1 MAKKGKKLLALML
14 VAALVLGGGNGE
26 AIQAAEDY
34 GVKNPVNTMAD
45 GTGITTWDC
54 VYFGNYIQK
63 DTNGDGKVTDEDEKQ
78 PVKWRV
84 LSVEEDGTALLLAD
98 KLLDIQPF
106 DENGKNSWESCTL
119 RTWLNSTFLNTAFT
133 EAEQEAIAETE
144 LEMESGTTVTDNIY
158 LLSLEEV
165 SNPEYGFHPSIDYES
180 NTRKAEGTDLSVFNN
195 VWWLRTLYKNG
206 NASWVCSID
215 SQGKKTGS
223 VFARD
228 TSLWIRPAL
237 RLKLSDRAQ
246 WSYAGTTASEE
257 LEVTVENP
265 AAGSPFSYTVQGSEN
280 IDTDRS
286 TVSWQ
291 KKEEGKWVNVAKDET
306 AQLQQVYR
314 ACVTLKAKEES
325 PFSEDDHARFNG
337 EQVRLTKKDDG
348 SRTFVCPVYN
358 YGVKN
363 PVNPEADGSGT
374 STWDCV
380 YFGKYYQNDTNGDG
394 KVDET
399 DEKEPVKWRVLS
411 VDLAG
416 NALLMADKILDYR
429 NFNDNEAGDIDW
441 GQSGMRKWLNST
453 GGSEKDPGFL
463 QTAFTEQERAVI
475 QYREIETYISVT
487 GNNIL
492 KTWDSVFLL
501 SDLDACNVDYG
512 FPANMEDASK
522 NKVAESTA
530 YAAGKEKT
538 VENQWWLRIFSP
550 MSWEGMAIRSFIKP
564 DGSFNGTMVQSDTF
578 YGVRPALYINLA
590 DFTQWTY
597 AGTVDAD
604 GNTKEP
610 VRLSV
615 DSPVHGRGFYA
626 ETMGFHEADWAVAAE
641 NWQKKENENWV
652 DVGFEEMAEAEG
664 VYRLRT
670 QVIAE
675 KENMDAPCVLN
686 QGKYAQVEANDDG
699 TFTVYCTFSNY
710 GLADPL
716 ETEDEGKQVTT
727 WDTIW
732 VTENETEK
740 ETPMKW
746 RVLSV
751 DAYGNI
757 TLATDPSMGVE
768 ERERWTNLSRIT
780 DWSYAGKV
788 DSEGGSE
795 EILPRNLYLSAAV
808 ETPETGKNLQD
819 SIAQQSTFVTAEN
832 VSWEKKAANG
842 EDRWSAATPQEKA
855 DPETIY
861 AVQFTVS
868 QKQAAVFHKNTQ
880 LYVTINRQKVPAVK
894 DADGNYIVR
903 YEFAATA
910 GLPPTP
916 SAAPSASPS
925 VSASPSA
932 VPTPGGSPSVSA
944 VPSASPSV
952 SASPSAVPTPGGSPS
967 ASSTPTASPSASSAP
982 AASPSVSASPSAVPT
997 PSALPST
1004 PTPAASVAPTASP
1017 SASRTPTA
1025 SPSVSAVPSEQPIPS
1040 ASPSAV
1046 PTPTVSPAASSTPT
1060 VSPLVSSAPT
1070 TSPSVSPSVSAPPS
1084 EVPAPSTLPSAI
1096 PAPAAKPSDKPEAP
1110 GSKPAQKGEKLRD
1123 ENGAVYVVTKA
1134 DSKNPEVA
1142 YQKAASTKG
1151 TVVVPDTVVVNGMT
1165 YKVTSIEK
1173 KAFGTAKK
1181 IKTIVLGKNVKS
1193 IKKDAFAG
1201 CKTLRKIIVKT
1212 KKLTKKTVAKKAFR
1226 GVRKN
1231 VRIVVPKKKK
1241 QAYRKLFYQRGLN
1254 KKVKIRS

>member
-14 VAALVLGGGNGE
+14 VVALVLGGGNGE

-34 GVKNPVNTMAD
+34 GVKAPVNTMAD

-106 DENGKNSWESCTL
+106 DENVKNSWESCTL
-119 RTWLNSTFLNTAFT
+119 RTWLNSTFWNAAFT
-133 EAEQEAIAETE
+133 EAEQKAIAETE

-158 LLSLEEV
+158 LLSLEDV
-165 SNPEYGFHPSIDYES
+165 SNPEYGFHPSSDFES
-180 NTRKAEGTDLSVFNN
+180 NTRKAESTDLAVFDNI
-195 VWWLRTLYKNG
+195 WWLRTPQKMTD
-206 NASWVCSID
+206 VCSCAINSEGKN
-215 SQGKKTGS
+215 SQISIFTEE
-223 VFARD
+223 
-228 TSLWIRPAL
+228 TLWIRPAL
-237 RLKLSDRAQ
+237 RLKLSARAQ

-257 LEVTVENP
+257 LEVSVENP
-265 AAGSPFSYTVQGSEN
+265 GAGSPFSDTVQGPEN

-291 KKEEGKWVNVAKDET
+291 KKEEGKWVDVAKDER

-314 ACVTLKAKEES
+314 ACVTLKANEGS
-325 PFSEDDHARFNG
+325 SFAGCDYARFNG

-348 SRTFVCPVYN
+348 SCTFVCPVYN

-363 PVNPEADGSGT
+363 PVNPETDGSGT
-374 STWDCV
+374 SIWDCV

-411 VDLAG
+411 VDSAG

-441 GQSGMRKWLNST
+441 GQSDMRKWLNST
-453 GGSEKDPGFL
+453 GESEKDPGFL

-487 GNNIL
+487 TNHIL

-501 SDLDACNVDYG
+501 SDLDAGNVDYG

-522 NKVAESTA
+522 NKVAESTT

-538 VENQWWLRIFSP
+538 VENQWWLRTHSQTALT
-550 MSWEGMAIRSFIKP
+550 EMAIRLFIKP
-564 DGSFNGTMVQSDTF
+564 DGSYTGTTVQNDTL

-590 DFTQWTY
+590 DFTKWTY

-610 VRLSV
+610 VQLSV
-615 DSPVHGRGFYA
+615 DSPVHGSGFYA
-626 ETMGFHEADWAVAAE
+626 ETMEFHEADWAVAAK
-641 NWQKKENENWV
+641 NWQKKENGNWV
-652 DVGFEEMAEAEG
+652 DVETEELAEAEG

-675 KENMDAPCVLN
+675 KENMEAPCVLN

-716 ETEDEGKQVTT
+716 ETEEEGKQVTT

-732 VTENETEK
+732 VTDDETEK

-757 TLATDPSMGVE
+757 TLVTDPSMGVGWD
-768 ERERWTNLSRIT
+768 RWTNLSRIA

-795 EILPRNLYLSAAV
+795 EILPRNLYLNATV
-808 ETPETGKNLQD
+808 EIPETGKKLQD
-819 SIAQQSTFVTAEN
+819 GITQQSTFATAEN
-832 VSWEKKAANG
+832 VSWEKKAANRAD
-842 EDRWSAATPQEKA
+842 EWSAAAPQEKV

-880 LYVTINRQKVPAVK
+880 LYVTVNGKKVPAVK

-916 SAAPSASPS
+916 SAAPTVSPSAIPSSSANPSASSMPSANPS
-925 VSASPSA
+925 VSA
-932 VPTPGGSPSVSA
+932 
-944 VPSASPSV
+944 
-952 SASPSAVPTPGGSPS
+952 
-967 ASSTPTASPSASSAP
+967 
-982 AASPSVSASPSAVPT
+982 
-997 PSALPST
+997 
-1004 PTPAASVAPTASP
+1004 
-1017 SASRTPTA
+1017 
-1025 SPSVSAVPSEQPIPS
+1025 
-1040 ASPSAV
+1040 
-1046 PTPTVSPAASSTPT
+1046 
-1060 VSPLVSSAPT
+1060 
-1070 TSPSVSPSVSAPPS
+1070 
-1084 EVPAPSTLPSAI
+1084 APSQVPDSG
-1096 PAPAAKPSDKPEAP
+1096 AKPSDKPAAPEMTAQPGDAGQPQKPEKTTAP
-1110 GSKPAQKGEKLRD
+1110 GLKPAQKGEKLQD
-1123 ENGAVYVVTKA
+1123 ESGADYVVTKA

-1142 YQKAASTKG
+1142 YQKAAATKG
-1151 TVVVPDTVVVNGMT
+1151 TVVVPDTVVLNGTT

-1181 IKTIVLGKNVKS
+1181 IKTIILGKNVKS

-1201 CKTLRKIIVKT
+1201 CKTLQKIVVKT

-1231 VRIVVPKKKK
+1231 VRIIVPKKKK
-1241 QAYRKLFYQRGLN
+1241 TAYRKLFYQRGLN

>member
-14 VAALVLGGGNGE
+14 VAALVLGGGNGG

-34 GVKNPVNTMAD
+34 EVKDPVNTMAD

-78 PVKWRV
+78 PIKWRV

-98 KLLDIQPF
+98 KLLDMQPF
-106 DENGKNSWESCTL
+106 DKNGKKDWEACTL
-119 RTWLNSTFLNTAFT
+119 RTWLNSTFLNAAFT

-144 LEMESGTTVTDNIY
+144 LETESAATVTDNIY

-165 SNPEYGFHPSIDYES
+165 SNPKYGFHPSSDCES
-180 NTRKAEGTDLSVFNN
+180 NTRKAESTDLSVFNN
-195 VWWLRTLYKNG
+195 VWWLRTPRKDASNCVCWIDPYGKNTK
-206 NASWVCSID
+206 SVWS
-215 SQGKKTGS
+215 TG
-223 VFARD
+223 D
-228 TSLWIRPAL
+228 SLWIRPAL
-237 RLKLSDRAQ
+237 RLKLSDRAH

-257 LEVTVENP
+257 LEVTIENP
-265 AAGSPFSYTVQGSEN
+265 TAGSLFSGTVRGSEN
-280 IDTDRS
+280 IDPDTS

-291 KKEEGKWVNVAKDET
+291 KKEEGKWVDVAKDER

-314 ACVTLKAKEES
+314 ACVTLKAKEGS
-325 PFSEDDHARFNG
+325 SFVGCDYARFNG

-363 PVNPEADGSGT
+363 PTNPEADGSGT

-380 YFGKYYQNDTNGDG
+380 CFGKYYQNDTNGDG
-394 KVDET
+394 KADET

-411 VDLAG
+411 VDSAG

-441 GQSGMRKWLNST
+441 GQSDMRKWLNST
-453 GGSEKDPGFL
+453 GGSEEDPGFL

-475 QYREIETYISVT
+475 QYREIETIVDSD
-487 GNNIL
+487 IL
-492 KTWDSVFLL
+492 KTRDSVFLL
-501 SDLDACNVDYG
+501 SREDSGNASYG
-512 FPANMEDASK
+512 FWTKGKESK
-522 NKVAESTA
+522 NRVAESTA
-530 YAAGKEKT
+530 YAAGKQQT
-538 VENQWWLRIFSP
+538 VENQWWLRTHLGLSLTEMAVRIFV
-550 MSWEGMAIRSFIKP
+550 KP
-564 DGSFNGTMVQSDTF
+564 DGTADGAGVKNNTF
-578 YGVRPALYINLA
+578 YGVRPALYINLD

-610 VRLSV
+610 VQLSV
-615 DSPVHGRGFYA
+615 DSPEHGRGFWA
-626 ETMGFHEADWAVAAE
+626 ETTEFHEADWTVTAK
-641 NWQKKENENWV
+641 NWQKKENGNWM
-652 DVGFEEMAEAEG
+652 DVEDKELAEAEG

-670 QVIAE
+670 QVAAE
-675 KENMDAPCVLN
+675 KENREAPCVLN

-710 GLADPL
+710 GLADPS

-768 ERERWTNLSRIT
+768 ERKNRTNLSRIT

-795 EILPRNLYLSAAV
+795 EILPRNLYLSATV
-808 ETPETGKNLQD
+808 ETPETGKKLQD
-819 SIAQQSTFVTAEN
+819 GITQQSTFVAAEN
-832 VSWEKKAANG
+832 VSWEKKAATG
-842 EDRWSAATPQEKA
+842 EGRWSAAAPQEKA
-855 DPETIY
+855 DPETVY
-861 AVQFTVS
+861 AVQFTVG
-868 QKQAAVFHKNTQ
+868 QKQSSAVFHKNTQ
-880 LYVTINRQKVPAVK
+880 LYVTINGQKVPVTR
-894 DADGNYIVR
+894 DADGNSRVR

-910 GLPPTP
+910 RLPPTP

-925 VSASPSA
+925 VTASPSA
-932 VPTPGGSPSVSA
+932 VPTPGGSPLASSAPTASPSVSA
-944 VPSASPSV
+944 APSEVPDSSASPSAVPTPSASPSASSAPTASPGV
-952 SASPSAVPTPGGSPS
+952 SASPSAVPTPGGSPA
-967 ASSTPTASPSASSAP
+967 ASSTPTDN
-982 AASPSVSASPSAVPT
+982 
-997 PSALPST
+997 
-1004 PTPAASVAPTASP
+1004 
-1017 SASRTPTA
+1017 
-1025 SPSVSAVPSEQPIPS
+1025 
-1040 ASPSAV
+1040 
-1046 PTPTVSPAASSTPT
+1046 PAASSTPSA
-1060 VSPLVSSAPT
+1060 SPG
-1070 TSPSVSPSVSAPPS
+1070 VSAPPS
-1084 EVPAPSTLPSAI
+1084 EVPT
-1096 PAPAAKPSDKPEAP
+1096 PAAKPSDKLEAP
-1110 GSKPAQKGEKLRD
+1110 GSKPAQKGEKLRG
-1123 ENGAVYVVTKA
+1123 ENGAVYVITKA
-1134 DSKNPEVA
+1134 DGKNPEVA
-1142 YQKAASTKG
+1142 CQKAAATKG
-1151 TVVVPDTVVVNGMT
+1151 TVVVPDTIVVNGTT

-1173 KAFGTAKK
+1173 KAFETGKK
-1181 IKTIVLGKNVKS
+1181 IKTIILGKNVKF

-1201 CKTLRKIIVKT
+1201 CKALQKIVVKT

-1231 VRIVVPKKKK
+1231 VRIVVSKKKK

>member
-14 VAALVLGGGNGE
+14 VAALVLGGGNGGV
-26 AIQAAEDY
+26 IQAAEDY
-34 GVKNPVNTMAD
+34 EVKDPVNTMAD

-78 PVKWRV
+78 PIKWRV

-98 KLLDIQPF
+98 KLLDMQPF
-106 DENGKNSWESCTL
+106 DKNGKIDWEECTL
-119 RTWLNSTFLNTAFT
+119 RTWLNSTFLNAAFT

-144 LEMESGTTVTDNIY
+144 LETESAATVTDNIY

-165 SNPEYGFHPSIDYES
+165 SNPEYGFHPLIDCES

-195 VWWLRTLYKNG
+195 IWWLRTPIKEEH
-206 NASWVCSID
+206 ASWVCSID
-215 SQGKKTGS
+215 SQGTNRTIVIG
-223 VFARD
+223 
-228 TSLWIRPAL
+228 TENSLWIRPAL
-237 RLKLSDRAQ
+237 RLKLSDRAH

-265 AAGSPFSYTVQGSEN
+265 TAGSLFSGTVRGSEN
-280 IDTDRS
+280 IDPDRS
-286 TVSWQ
+286 MVSWQ
-291 KKEEGKWVNVAKDET
+291 KKEEGKWVDVAKDER

-314 ACVTLKAKEES
+314 ACVTLKAKEGS
-325 PFSEDDHARFNG
+325 SFVGCDYARFNG

-363 PVNPEADGSGT
+363 PTNPEADGSGT

-394 KVDET
+394 KADEA

-411 VDLAG
+411 VDSAG

-429 NFNDNEAGDIDW
+429 NFNDNEAGDIAW
-441 GQSGMRKWLNST
+441 GQSDMRKWLNST
-453 GGSEKDPGFL
+453 GGSEEDPGFL

-475 QYREIETYISVT
+475 RYREIETIVNSD
-487 GNNIL
+487 IL
-492 KTWDSVFLL
+492 KTRDSVFLL
-501 SDLDACNVDYG
+501 SAQDSVNAGYG
-512 FPANMEDASK
+512 FWTKDKESK
-522 NKVAESTA
+522 NRVAESTA
-530 YAAGKEKT
+530 YAAGKQQTE
-538 VENQWWLRIFSP
+538 ENQWWLRTHTRVS
-550 MSWEGMAIRSFIKP
+550 STEMAARVLVKP
-564 DGSFNGTMVQSDTF
+564 DGIVDGAGVKNNTF
-578 YGVRPALYINLA
+578 YGVRPALYINLD

-626 ETMGFHEADWAVAAE
+626 ETMGFHEADWAVTAE
-641 NWQKKENENWV
+641 NWQKKENRNWM
-652 DVGFEEMAEAEG
+652 DVEVEELAEAEG

-675 KENMDAPCVLN
+675 KENMEAPCVLN

-710 GLADPL
+710 GLADPS

-757 TLATDPSMGVE
+757 TLATDPSMGGE
-768 ERERWTNLSRIT
+768 ERKNRTNLSRIT

-795 EILPRNLYLSAAV
+795 EILPQNLYLSAAV
-808 ETPETGKNLQD
+808 ETPEAGKKLQD
-819 SIAQQSTFVTAEN
+819 SIAQQSTFLTAEN
-832 VSWEKKAANG
+832 VSWEKKATTG
-842 EDRWSAATPQEKA
+842 EGRWSAVSPQEKA
-855 DPETIY
+855 DPETVY
-861 AVQFTVS
+861 AVQFTVGP
-868 QKQAAVFHKNTQ
+868 KQAAAVFHKNTQ
-880 LYVTINRQKVPAVK
+880 LYVTINGQKVPVIR
-894 DADGNYIVR
+894 DADGNSRVR

-910 GLPPTP
+910 ELPPTP
-916 SAAPSASPS
+916 SAAPT
-925 VSASPSA
+925 VSPSA
-932 VPTPGGSPSVSA
+932 VPTPTGSPAASSIPTVS
-944 VPSASPSV
+944 PGV
-952 SASPSAVPTPGGSPS
+952 SASPSAIPNPGGSPS
-967 ASSTPTASPSASSAP
+967 ASS
-982 AASPSVSASPSAVPT
+982 
-997 PSALPST
+997 
-1004 PTPAASVAPTASP
+1004 APTAKPDVSVTP
-1017 SASRTPTA
+1017 S
-1025 SPSVSAVPSEQPIPS
+1025 Q
-1040 ASPSAV
+1040 
-1046 PTPTVSPAASSTPT
+1046 
-1060 VSPLVSSAPT
+1060 APN
-1070 TSPSVSPSVSAPPS
+1070 VDAN
-1084 EVPAPSTLPSAI
+1084 
-1096 PAPAAKPSDKPEAP
+1096 AKPSDKSAVP
-1110 GSKPAQKGEKLRD
+1110 GKNAQPGETGQPHKPAQKGEKLQD
-1123 ENGAVYVVTKA
+1123 ESGAGYVVAKA

-1142 YQKAASTKG
+1142 YQKAAVTKG
-1151 TVVVPDTVVVNGMT
+1151 TVIVPDTVEVNGTT

-1173 KAFGTAKK
+1173 KAFGTGKK
-1181 IKTIVLGKNVKS
+1181 IKTIILGKNVKT

-1231 VRIVVPKKKK
+1231 VRIIVPKKKK
-1241 QAYRKLFYQRGLN
+1241 QAYKKLFYQRGLN

>member
-14 VAALVLGGGNGE
+14 VAALVLGGGNGGV
-26 AIQAAEDY
+26 IQAAEDY
-34 GVKNPVNTMAD
+34 EVKDPVNTMAD

-78 PVKWRV
+78 PIKWRV
-84 LSVEEDGTALLLAD
+84 LSVEEDRTALLLAD
-98 KLLDIQPF
+98 KLLDMQPF
-106 DENGKNSWESCTL
+106 DKNGKIDWEECTL
-119 RTWLNSTFLNTAFT
+119 RTWLNSTFLNAAFT
-133 EAEQEAIAETE
+133 EAEQEVIAETE
-144 LEMESGTTVTDNIY
+144 LETESAATVTDNIY

-165 SNPEYGFHPSIDYES
+165 SNPEYGFHPLIDCES
-180 NTRKAEGTDLSVFNN
+180 NTRKAEGTDLAVFNN
-195 VWWLRTLYKNG
+195 IWWLRTPIKEEH
-206 NASWVCSID
+206 ASWVCSID
-215 SQGKKTGS
+215 SQGTNRTIVIGTENS
-223 VFARD
+223 Q
-228 TSLWIRPAL
+228 WIRPAL
-237 RLKLSDRAQ
+237 RLKLSDRAH

-265 AAGSPFSYTVQGSEN
+265 TAGSLFSGTVRGSEN
-280 IDTDRS
+280 IDPDRS
-286 TVSWQ
+286 TISWQ
-291 KKEEGKWVNVAKDET
+291 KKEEGKWGDVAKDER

-314 ACVTLKAKEES
+314 ACVTLKAKEGS
-325 PFSEDDHARFNG
+325 SFVGCDYARFNG

-363 PVNPEADGSGT
+363 PTNPEADGSGT

-394 KVDET
+394 KADET

-411 VDLAG
+411 VDSAG

-429 NFNDNEAGDIDW
+429 NFNDNEAGDIAW
-441 GQSGMRKWLNST
+441 GQSDMRKWLNST
-453 GGSEKDPGFL
+453 GGLEEDPGFL
-463 QTAFTEQERAVI
+463 QTAFTEQERAMI
-475 QYREIETYISVT
+475 RYREIETIVDSD
-487 GNNIL
+487 IL
-492 KTWDSVFLL
+492 KTRDSVFLL
-501 SDLDACNVDYG
+501 STQDSVNAGYG
-512 FPANMEDASK
+512 FWTKDIESK
-522 NKVAESTA
+522 NRVAESTA
-530 YAAGKEKT
+530 YAAGKQQT
-538 VENQWWLRIFSP
+538 VENQWWLRTH
-550 MSWEGMAIRSFIKP
+550 SWVSSAEIAARVFVKP
-564 DGSFNGTMVQSDTF
+564 DGTVTGTGVQNNTF
-578 YGVRPALYINLA
+578 YGVRPALYINLD

-626 ETMGFHEADWAVAAE
+626 ETMGFHEADWAVTAE
-641 NWQKKENENWV
+641 NWQKKENGNWM
-652 DVGFEEMAEAEG
+652 DVEVEELAEAEG

-675 KENMDAPCVLN
+675 KENMEAPCVLN

-710 GLADPL
+710 GLADPS

-757 TLATDPSMGVE
+757 TLATDPSMGGE
-768 ERERWTNLSRIT
+768 ERKNRTNLSRIT

-795 EILPRNLYLSAAV
+795 EILPQNLYLSAAV
-808 ETPETGKNLQD
+808 ETPEAGKKLQD
-819 SIAQQSTFVTAEN
+819 SIAQQSTFLTAEN
-832 VSWEKKAANG
+832 VSWEKKAATG
-842 EDRWSAATPQEKA
+842 EGWWSAVSPQEKA
-855 DPETIY
+855 DPETVY
-861 AVQFTVS
+861 AVQFTVGP
-868 QKQAAVFHKNTQ
+868 KQAAAVFHKNTQ
-880 LYVTINRQKVPAVK
+880 LYVTINGQKVPVIR
-894 DADGNYIVR
+894 DADGNSRVR

-910 GLPPTP
+910 ELPPTP
-916 SAAPSASPS
+916 SAAPT
-925 VSASPSA
+925 VSPSA
-932 VPTPGGSPSVSA
+932 VPTPTGSPAASSIPTVS
-944 VPSASPSV
+944 PGV
-952 SASPSAVPTPGGSPS
+952 SASPSAIPNPGGSPS
-967 ASSTPTASPSASSAP
+967 ASS
-982 AASPSVSASPSAVPT
+982 
-997 PSALPST
+997 
-1004 PTPAASVAPTASP
+1004 APTAKP
-1017 SASRTPTA
+1017 D
-1025 SPSVSAVPSEQPIPS
+1025 V
-1040 ASPSAV
+1040 
-1046 PTPTVSPAASSTPT
+1046 
-1060 VSPLVSSAPT
+1060 
-1070 TSPSVSPSVSAPPS
+1070 
-1084 EVPAPSTLPSAI
+1084 SAI
-1096 PAPAAKPSDKPEAP
+1096 PSQAPNVDANAKPSDKPAVP
-1110 GSKPAQKGEKLRD
+1110 GKNAQPGETGQPHKPAQKGEKLQD
-1123 ENGAVYVVTKA
+1123 ESGAGYVVAKA

-1142 YQKAASTKG
+1142 YQKAAVTKG
-1151 TVVVPDTVVVNGMT
+1151 TVIVPDTVEVNGTT

-1173 KAFGTAKK
+1173 KAFGTGKK
-1181 IKTIVLGKNVKS
+1181 IKTIILGKNVKT

-1231 VRIVVPKKKK
+1231 VRIIVPKKKK
-1241 QAYRKLFYQRGLN
+1241 QAYKKLFYQRGLN

>member
-14 VAALVLGGGNGE
+14 VAALVLGGGNGGV
-26 AIQAAEDY
+26 IQAAEDY
-34 GVKNPVNTMAD
+34 EVKDPVNTMAD

-78 PVKWRV
+78 PIKWRV

-98 KLLDIQPF
+98 KLLDMQPF
-106 DENGKNSWESCTL
+106 DKNGKIDWEECTL
-119 RTWLNSTFLNTAFT
+119 RTWLNSTFLNAAFT

-144 LEMESGTTVTDNIY
+144 LETESAATVTDNIY

-165 SNPEYGFHPSIDYES
+165 SNPEYGFHPLIDCES

-195 VWWLRTLYKNG
+195 IWWLRTPIKEEH
-206 NASWVCSID
+206 ASWVCSID
-215 SQGKKTGS
+215 SQGTNRTIVIG
-223 VFARD
+223 
-228 TSLWIRPAL
+228 TENSLWIRPAL
-237 RLKLSDRAQ
+237 RLKLSDRAH

-265 AAGSPFSYTVQGSEN
+265 TAGSLFSGTVRGSEN
-280 IDTDRS
+280 IDPDRS
-286 TVSWQ
+286 TISWQ
-291 KKEEGKWVNVAKDET
+291 KKEEGKWVDVAKDER

-314 ACVTLKAKEES
+314 ACVTLKAKEGS
-325 PFSEDDHARFNG
+325 SFVGCDYARFNG

-363 PVNPEADGSGT
+363 PTNPEADGSGT

-394 KVDET
+394 KADET

-411 VDLAG
+411 VDSAG

-429 NFNDNEAGDIDW
+429 NFNDNEAGDIAW
-441 GQSGMRKWLNST
+441 GQSDMRKWLNST
-453 GGSEKDPGFL
+453 GGLEEDPGFL
-463 QTAFTEQERAVI
+463 QTAFTEQERAMI
-475 QYREIETYISVT
+475 RYREIETIVDSD
-487 GNNIL
+487 IL
-492 KTWDSVFLL
+492 KTRDSVFLL
-501 SDLDACNVDYG
+501 STQDSVNAGYG
-512 FPANMEDASK
+512 FWTKDIESK
-522 NKVAESTA
+522 NRVAESTA
-530 YAAGKEKT
+530 YAAGKQQT
-538 VENQWWLRIFSP
+538 VENQWWLRTH
-550 MSWEGMAIRSFIKP
+550 SWVSSAEIAARVFVKP
-564 DGSFNGTMVQSDTF
+564 DGTVTGAGVKNNTF

-610 VRLSV
+610 VQLSV
-615 DSPVHGRGFYA
+615 DSPEHGRGFLA
-626 ETMGFHEADWAVAAE
+626 ETRELFHEADWAVRAE
-641 NWQKKENENWV
+641 NWQKKENGNWV
-652 DVGFEEMAEAEG
+652 DVEDEELAEAEG

-670 QVIAE
+670 QVAAE
-675 KENMDAPCVLN
+675 KENREAPCVLN

-710 GLADPL
+710 GLADPS

-757 TLATDPSMGVE
+757 TLATDPSMGGE
-768 ERERWTNLSRIT
+768 ERKNRTNLSRIT

-795 EILPRNLYLSAAV
+795 EILPQNLYLSAAV
-808 ETPETGKNLQD
+808 ETPEAGKKLQD
-819 SIAQQSTFVTAEN
+819 IIAQQSTFLTAEN
-832 VSWEKKAANG
+832 VSWEKKAATG
-842 EDRWSAATPQEKA
+842 EGRWSAVSPQEKA
-855 DPETIY
+855 DPETVY
-861 AVQFTVS
+861 AVQFTVGP
-868 QKQAAVFHKNTQ
+868 KQAAAVFHKNTQ
-880 LYVTINRQKVPAVK
+880 LYVTINGQKVPVIR
-894 DADGNYIVR
+894 DADGNSRVR

-910 GLPPTP
+910 ELPPTP
-916 SAAPSASPS
+916 SAAPT
-925 VSASPSA
+925 VSPSA
-932 VPTPGGSPSVSA
+932 VPTPTGSPAASSIPTVS
-944 VPSASPSV
+944 PGV
-952 SASPSAVPTPGGSPS
+952 SASPSAIPKPGGSPS
-967 ASSTPTASPSASSAP
+967 ASS
-982 AASPSVSASPSAVPT
+982 
-997 PSALPST
+997 
-1004 PTPAASVAPTASP
+1004 APTAKP
-1017 SASRTPTA
+1017 D
-1025 SPSVSAVPSEQPIPS
+1025 VSATPSQ
-1040 ASPSAV
+1040 
-1046 PTPTVSPAASSTPT
+1046 
-1060 VSPLVSSAPT
+1060 APN
-1070 TSPSVSPSVSAPPS
+1070 VDAN
-1084 EVPAPSTLPSAI
+1084 
-1096 PAPAAKPSDKPEAP
+1096 AKPSDKPAVP
-1110 GSKPAQKGEKLRD
+1110 GKNAQPGETGQPHKPAQKGEKLQD
-1123 ENGAVYVVTKA
+1123 ESGAGYVVAKA

-1142 YQKAASTKG
+1142 YQKAAVTKG
-1151 TVVVPDTVVVNGMT
+1151 TVIVPDTVEVNGTT

-1173 KAFGTAKK
+1173 NAFGTGKK
-1181 IKTIVLGKNVKS
+1181 IKTIILGKNVKT

-1231 VRIVVPKKKK
+1231 VRIIVPKKKK

>member
-14 VAALVLGGGNGE
+14 VAALVLGGGNGGV
-26 AIQAAEDY
+26 IQAAEDY
-34 GVKNPVNTMAD
+34 EVKDPVNTMAD

-78 PVKWRV
+78 PIKWRV

-98 KLLDIQPF
+98 KLLDMQPF
-106 DENGKNSWESCTL
+106 DKNGKIDWEECTL
-119 RTWLNSTFLNTAFT
+119 RTWLNSTFLNAAFT

-144 LEMESGTTVTDNIY
+144 LETESAATVTDNIY

-165 SNPEYGFHPSIDYES
+165 SNPEYGFHPLIDCES

-195 VWWLRTLYKNG
+195 IWWLRTPIKEEH
-206 NASWVCSID
+206 ASWVCSID
-215 SQGKKTGS
+215 SQGTNRTIVIG
-223 VFARD
+223 
-228 TSLWIRPAL
+228 TENSLWIRPAL
-237 RLKLSDRAQ
+237 RLKLSDRAH

-265 AAGSPFSYTVQGSEN
+265 TAGSLFSGTVRGSEN
-280 IDTDRS
+280 IDPDRS
-286 TVSWQ
+286 TISWQ
-291 KKEEGKWVNVAKDET
+291 KKEEGKWGDVAKDER

-314 ACVTLKAKEES
+314 ACVTLKAKEGS
-325 PFSEDDHARFNG
+325 SFVGCDYARFNG

-363 PVNPEADGSGT
+363 PTNPEADGSGT

-394 KVDET
+394 KADET

-411 VDLAG
+411 VDSAG

-429 NFNDNEAGDIDW
+429 NFYDNEAGDIAW
-441 GQSGMRKWLNST
+441 GQSDMRKWLNST
-453 GGSEKDPGFL
+453 GGLEEDPGFL
-463 QTAFTEQERAVI
+463 QTAFTEQERAMI
-475 QYREIETYISVT
+475 RYREIETIVDSD
-487 GNNIL
+487 IL
-492 KTWDSVFLL
+492 KTRDSVFLL
-501 SDLDACNVDYG
+501 STQDSVNAGYG
-512 FPANMEDASK
+512 FWTKDIESK
-522 NKVAESTA
+522 NRVAESTA
-530 YAAGKEKT
+530 YAAGKQQT
-538 VENQWWLRIFSP
+538 VENQWWLRTH
-550 MSWEGMAIRSFIKP
+550 SWVSSAEIAARVFVKP
-564 DGSFNGTMVQSDTF
+564 DGTVTGTGVQNNTF
-578 YGVRPALYINLA
+578 YGVRPALYINLD

-615 DSPVHGRGFYA
+615 DSPVHGREFYA
-626 ETMGFHEADWAVAAE
+626 ETMGFHEADWAVTAE
-641 NWQKKENENWV
+641 NWQKKENGNWM
-652 DVGFEEMAEAEG
+652 DVEVEELAEAEG

-675 KENMDAPCVLN
+675 KENMEAPCVLN

-710 GLADPL
+710 GLADPS

-727 WDTIW
+727 WHTIW

-740 ETPMKW
+740 ENPMKW

-757 TLATDPSMGVE
+757 TLATDPSMGGE
-768 ERERWTNLSRIT
+768 ERKNRTNLSRIT

-795 EILPRNLYLSAAV
+795 EILPQNLYLSAAV
-808 ETPETGKNLQD
+808 ETPEAGKKLQD
-819 SIAQQSTFVTAEN
+819 SIAQQSTFLTAEN
-832 VSWEKKAANG
+832 VSWEKKAATG
-842 EDRWSAATPQEKA
+842 EGRWSAVSPQEKA
-855 DPETIY
+855 DPEMVY
-861 AVQFTVS
+861 AVQFTVG
-868 QKQAAVFHKNTQ
+868 QKQAATVFHKNTQ
-880 LYVTINRQKVPAVK
+880 LYVTINGQKVPVTR
-894 DADGNYIVR
+894 DADGNSRVR

-910 GLPPTP
+910 ELPPTP
-916 SAAPSASPS
+916 SAAPT
-925 VSASPSA
+925 VSPSA
-932 VPTPGGSPSVSA
+932 VPTPTGSPAASSIPTVS
-944 VPSASPSV
+944 PGV
-952 SASPSAVPTPGGSPS
+952 SASPSAIPKPGGSPS
-967 ASSTPTASPSASSAP
+967 ASS
-982 AASPSVSASPSAVPT
+982 
-997 PSALPST
+997 
-1004 PTPAASVAPTASP
+1004 APTAKP
-1017 SASRTPTA
+1017 D
-1025 SPSVSAVPSEQPIPS
+1025 V
-1040 ASPSAV
+1040 
-1046 PTPTVSPAASSTPT
+1046 
-1060 VSPLVSSAPT
+1060 
-1070 TSPSVSPSVSAPPS
+1070 
-1084 EVPAPSTLPSAI
+1084 SAI
-1096 PAPAAKPSDKPEAP
+1096 PSQAPNVDANAKPSDKSAVP
-1110 GSKPAQKGEKLRD
+1110 GKNAQPGETEQPHKPAQKGEKLQD
-1123 ENGAVYVVTKA
+1123 ESGAGYVVAKA

-1142 YQKAASTKG
+1142 YQKAAVTKG
-1151 TVVVPDTVVVNGMT
+1151 TVIVPDTVEVNGTT

-1173 KAFGTAKK
+1173 KAFGTGKK
-1181 IKTIVLGKNVKS
+1181 IKTIILGKNVKT

-1231 VRIVVPKKKK
+1231 VRIIVPKKKK
-1241 QAYRKLFYQRGLN
+1241 QAYKKLFYQRGLN
-1254 KKVKIRS
+1254 KKVRIRS

>member
-14 VAALVLGGGNGE
+14 VAALVLGGGNGGV
-26 AIQAAEDY
+26 IQAAEDY
-34 GVKNPVNTMAD
+34 EVKDPVNTMAD

-78 PVKWRV
+78 PIKWRV

-98 KLLDIQPF
+98 KLLDMQPF
-106 DENGKNSWESCTL
+106 DKNGKNDWEACTL
-119 RTWLNSTFLNTAFT
+119 RTWLNSTFLNAAFT

-144 LEMESGTTVTDNIY
+144 LETESAATVTDNIY

-165 SNPEYGFHPSIDYES
+165 SNPEYGFHPSSDCES
-180 NTRKAEGTDLSVFNN
+180 NTRKAEGTDLAVVNN
-195 VWWLRTLYKNG
+195 RWWLRTPHKKN
-206 NASWVCSID
+206 AVSVCWID
-215 SQGKKTGS
+215 SEGKNTQNS
-223 VFARD
+223 FFPEA
-228 TSLWIRPAL
+228 SLWIRPAL
-237 RLKLSDRAQ
+237 RLKLSDRAH

-265 AAGSPFSYTVQGSEN
+265 TAGSLFSGTVRGSEN
-280 IDTDRS
+280 IDPDRS
-286 TVSWQ
+286 TISWQ
-291 KKEEGKWVNVAKDET
+291 KKEEGKWVDVAKDER

-314 ACVTLKAKEES
+314 ACVTLKAKEGS
-325 PFSEDDHARFNG
+325 SFVGCDYARFNG

-363 PVNPEADGSGT
+363 PTNPEADGSGT

-380 YFGKYYQNDTNGDG
+380 YFGKYYQNNTNGDG
-394 KVDET
+394 KADET

-411 VDLAG
+411 VDSAG

-429 NFNDNEAGDIDW
+429 NFNDNEAGDIAW
-441 GQSGMRKWLNST
+441 GQSDMRKWLNST
-453 GGSEKDPGFL
+453 GGSEEDPGFL

-475 QYREIETYISVT
+475 RYREIETIVGSDS
-487 GNNIL
+487 L
-492 KTWDSVFLL
+492 KTRDSVFLL
-501 SDLDACNVDYG
+501 SAEDSVNAGYG
-512 FPANMEDASK
+512 FWTKDKESK
-522 NKVAESTA
+522 NRVAESTA
-530 YAAGKEKT
+530 YAAGKQQK
-538 VENQWWLRIFSP
+538 VENQWWLRTHTWAS
-550 MSWEGMAIRSFIKP
+550 STEMAFRVLVKP
-564 DGSFNGTMVQSDTF
+564 DGTVGGDGVQNNTF
-578 YGVRPALYINLA
+578 YGVRPALYINLD

-626 ETMGFHEADWAVAAE
+626 ETMGFHEADWAVTAE
-641 NWQKKENENWV
+641 NWQKKENGNWM
-652 DVGFEEMAEAEG
+652 DVEVEELAEAEG

-670 QVIAE
+670 QVAAE
-675 KENMDAPCVLN
+675 KENREAPCVLN

-710 GLADPL
+710 GLADPS

-727 WDTIW
+727 WHTIW

-740 ETPMKW
+740 ENPMKW

-768 ERERWTNLSRIT
+768 ERKNRTNLSRIT

-795 EILPRNLYLSAAV
+795 EILPRNLYLSATV
-808 ETPETGKNLQD
+808 ETPECGKNLQS

-832 VSWEKKAANG
+832 VSWEKKAATG
-842 EDRWSAATPQEKA
+842 EDRWSAASPQEKA
-855 DPETIY
+855 DPKTVY
-861 AVQFTVS
+861 AVQFTVG
-868 QKQAAVFHKNTQ
+868 QKQAAAVFHKNTQ
-880 LYVTINRQKVPAVK
+880 LYVTINGQKVPVTR
-894 DADGNYIVR
+894 DAEGNSRVR

-910 GLPPTP
+910 ELPPTP
-916 SAAPSASPS
+916 SAAPTVSPS
-925 VSASPSA
+925 AVPTPAGSPAASSAPTVSPGVSASPSA
-932 VPTPGGSPSVSA
+932 VPTPEG
-944 VPSASPSV
+944 
-952 SASPSAVPTPGGSPS
+952 
-967 ASSTPTASPSASSAP
+967 SPSASSAP
-982 AASPSVSASPSAVPT
+982 TAKPDVSAT
-997 PSALPST
+997 PSQ
-1004 PTPAASVAPTASP
+1004 APNVDAN
-1017 SASRTPTA
+1017 
-1025 SPSVSAVPSEQPIPS
+1025 
-1040 ASPSAV
+1040 
-1046 PTPTVSPAASSTPT
+1046 
-1060 VSPLVSSAPT
+1060 
-1070 TSPSVSPSVSAPPS
+1070 
-1084 EVPAPSTLPSAI
+1084 
-1096 PAPAAKPSDKPEAP
+1096 AKPSDKPAVP
-1110 GSKPAQKGEKLRD
+1110 GKNAQPGETGQPHKPAQKGEKLQD
-1123 ENGAVYVVTKA
+1123 ESGAGYVVAKA

-1142 YQKAASTKG
+1142 YQKAAVTKG
-1151 TVVVPDTVVVNGMT
+1151 TVIVPDTVEVNGTT

-1173 KAFGTAKK
+1173 KAFGTGKK
-1181 IKTIVLGKNVKS
+1181 IKTIILGKNVKT

-1231 VRIVVPKKKK
+1231 VRIIVPKKKK

>member
-14 VAALVLGGGNGE
+14 VAALVLGGGNGGV
-26 AIQAAEDY
+26 IQAAEDY
-34 GVKNPVNTMAD
+34 EVKDPVNTMAD

-78 PVKWRV
+78 PIKWRV

-98 KLLDIQPF
+98 KLLDMQPF
-106 DENGKNSWESCTL
+106 DKNGKIDWEECTL
-119 RTWLNSTFLNTAFT
+119 RTWLNSTFLNAAFT

-144 LEMESGTTVTDNIY
+144 LETESAATVTDNIY

-165 SNPEYGFHPSIDYES
+165 SNPEYGFHPLIDCES

-195 VWWLRTLYKNG
+195 IWWLRTPIKEEH
-206 NASWVCSID
+206 ASWVCSID
-215 SQGKKTGS
+215 SQGTNRTIVIG
-223 VFARD
+223 
-228 TSLWIRPAL
+228 TENSLWIRPAL
-237 RLKLSDRAQ
+237 RLKLSDRAH

-265 AAGSPFSYTVQGSEN
+265 TAGSLFSGTVRGSEN
-280 IDTDRS
+280 IDPDRS
-286 TVSWQ
+286 MVSWQ
-291 KKEEGKWVNVAKDET
+291 KKEEGKWVDVAKDER

-314 ACVTLKAKEES
+314 ACVTLKAKEGS
-325 PFSEDDHARFNG
+325 SFVGCDYARFNG

-363 PVNPEADGSGT
+363 PTNPEADGSGT

-394 KVDET
+394 KADEA

-411 VDLAG
+411 VDSAG

-429 NFNDNEAGDIDW
+429 NFNDNEAGDIAW
-441 GQSGMRKWLNST
+441 GQSDMRKWLNST
-453 GGSEKDPGFL
+453 GGSEEDPGFL

-475 QYREIETYISVT
+475 RYREIETIVNSD
-487 GNNIL
+487 IL
-492 KTWDSVFLL
+492 KTRDSVFLL
-501 SDLDACNVDYG
+501 SAQDSVNAGYG
-512 FPANMEDASK
+512 FWTKDKESK
-522 NKVAESTA
+522 NRVAESTA
-530 YAAGKEKT
+530 YAAGKQQTE
-538 VENQWWLRIFSP
+538 ENQWWLRTHTRVS
-550 MSWEGMAIRSFIKP
+550 STEMAARVLVKP
-564 DGSFNGTMVQSDTF
+564 DGIVDGAWVKNNTF
-578 YGVRPALYINLA
+578 YGVRPALYINLD

-626 ETMGFHEADWAVAAE
+626 ETMGFHEADWAVTAE
-641 NWQKKENENWV
+641 NWQKKENGNWM
-652 DVGFEEMAEAEG
+652 DVEVEELAEAEG

-675 KENMDAPCVLN
+675 KENMEAPCVLN

-710 GLADPL
+710 GLADPS

-757 TLATDPSMGVE
+757 TLATDPSMGGE
-768 ERERWTNLSRIT
+768 ERKNRTNLSRIT

-795 EILPRNLYLSAAV
+795 EILPQNLYLSAAV
-808 ETPETGKNLQD
+808 ETPEAGKKLQD
-819 SIAQQSTFVTAEN
+819 SIAQQSTFLTAEN
-832 VSWEKKAANG
+832 VSWEKKATTG
-842 EDRWSAATPQEKA
+842 EGRWSAVSPQEKA
-855 DPETIY
+855 DPETVY
-861 AVQFTVS
+861 AVQFTVGP
-868 QKQAAVFHKNTQ
+868 KQAAAVFHKNTQ
-880 LYVTINRQKVPAVK
+880 LYVTINGQKVPVIR
-894 DADGNYIVR
+894 DADGNSRVR

-910 GLPPTP
+910 ELPPTP
-916 SAAPSASPS
+916 SAAPT
-925 VSASPSA
+925 VSPSA
-932 VPTPGGSPSVSA
+932 VPTPTGSPAASSIPTVS
-944 VPSASPSV
+944 PGV
-952 SASPSAVPTPGGSPS
+952 SASPSAIPNPGGSPS
-967 ASSTPTASPSASSAP
+967 ASS
-982 AASPSVSASPSAVPT
+982 
-997 PSALPST
+997 
-1004 PTPAASVAPTASP
+1004 APTAKPDVSVTP
-1017 SASRTPTA
+1017 S
-1025 SPSVSAVPSEQPIPS
+1025 Q
-1040 ASPSAV
+1040 
-1046 PTPTVSPAASSTPT
+1046 
-1060 VSPLVSSAPT
+1060 APN
-1070 TSPSVSPSVSAPPS
+1070 VDAN
-1084 EVPAPSTLPSAI
+1084 
-1096 PAPAAKPSDKPEAP
+1096 AKPSDKSAVP
-1110 GSKPAQKGEKLRD
+1110 GKNAQPGETGQPHKPAQKGEKLQD
-1123 ENGAVYVVTKA
+1123 ESGAGYVVAKA

-1142 YQKAASTKG
+1142 YQKAAVTKG
-1151 TVVVPDTVVVNGMT
+1151 TVIVPDTVEVNGTT

-1173 KAFGTAKK
+1173 KAFGTGKK
-1181 IKTIVLGKNVKS
+1181 IKTIILGKNVKT

-1231 VRIVVPKKKK
+1231 VRIIVPKKKK
-1241 QAYRKLFYQRGLN
+1241 QAYKKLFYQRGLN

>member
-14 VAALVLGGGNGE
+14 VAALVLGGGNGGV
-26 AIQAAEDY
+26 IQAAEDY
-34 GVKNPVNTMAD
+34 EVKDPVNTMAD

-78 PVKWRV
+78 PIKWRV

-98 KLLDIQPF
+98 KLLDMQPF
-106 DENGKNSWESCTL
+106 DKNGKIDWEECTL
-119 RTWLNSTFLNTAFT
+119 RTWLNSTFLNAAFT

-144 LEMESGTTVTDNIY
+144 LETESAATVTDNIY

-165 SNPEYGFHPSIDYES
+165 SNPEYGFHPLIDCES

-195 VWWLRTLYKNG
+195 IWWLRTPIKEEH
-206 NASWVCSID
+206 ASWVCSID
-215 SQGKKTGS
+215 SQGTNRTIVIG
-223 VFARD
+223 
-228 TSLWIRPAL
+228 TENSLWIRPAL
-237 RLKLSDRAQ
+237 RLKLSDRAH

-265 AAGSPFSYTVQGSEN
+265 TAGSLFSGTVRGSEN
-280 IDTDRS
+280 IDPDRS
-286 TVSWQ
+286 MVSWQ
-291 KKEEGKWVNVAKDET
+291 KKEEGKWVDVAKDER

-314 ACVTLKAKEES
+314 ACVTLKAKEGS
-325 PFSEDDHARFNG
+325 SFVGCDYARFNG

-363 PVNPEADGSGT
+363 PTNPEADGSGT

-394 KVDET
+394 KADEA

-411 VDLAG
+411 VDSAG

-429 NFNDNEAGDIDW
+429 NFNDNEAGDIAW
-441 GQSGMRKWLNST
+441 GQSDMRKWLNST
-453 GGSEKDPGFL
+453 GGSEEDPGFL

-475 QYREIETYISVT
+475 RYREIETIVNSD
-487 GNNIL
+487 IL
-492 KTWDSVFLL
+492 KTRDSVFLL
-501 SDLDACNVDYG
+501 SAQDSVNAGYG
-512 FPANMEDASK
+512 FWTKDKESK
-522 NKVAESTA
+522 NRVAESTA
-530 YAAGKEKT
+530 YAAGKQQTE
-538 VENQWWLRIFSP
+538 ENQWWLRTHTRVS
-550 MSWEGMAIRSFIKP
+550 STEMAARVLVKP
-564 DGSFNGTMVQSDTF
+564 DGIVDGAGVKNNTF
-578 YGVRPALYINLA
+578 YGVRPALYINLD

-626 ETMGFHEADWAVAAE
+626 ETMGFHEADWAVTAE
-641 NWQKKENENWV
+641 NWQKKENGNWM
-652 DVGFEEMAEAEG
+652 DVEVEELAEAEG

-675 KENMDAPCVLN
+675 KENMEAPCVLN

-710 GLADPL
+710 GLADPS

-757 TLATDPSMGVE
+757 TLATDPSMGGE
-768 ERERWTNLSRIT
+768 ERKNRTNLSRIT

-795 EILPRNLYLSAAV
+795 EILPQNLYLSAAV
-808 ETPETGKNLQD
+808 ETPETGKKLQD
-819 SIAQQSTFVTAEN
+819 SIAQQSTFLTAEN
-832 VSWEKKAANG
+832 VSWEKKATTG
-842 EDRWSAATPQEKA
+842 EGRWSAVSPQEKA
-855 DPETIY
+855 DPETVY
-861 AVQFTVS
+861 AVQFTVGP
-868 QKQAAVFHKNTQ
+868 KQAAAVFHKNTQ
-880 LYVTINRQKVPAVK
+880 LYVTINGQKVPVIR
-894 DADGNYIVR
+894 DADGNSRVR

-910 GLPPTP
+910 ELPPTP
-916 SAAPSASPS
+916 SAAPT
-925 VSASPSA
+925 VSPSA
-932 VPTPGGSPSVSA
+932 VPTPTGSPAASSIPTVS
-944 VPSASPSV
+944 PGV
-952 SASPSAVPTPGGSPS
+952 SASPSAIPNPGGSPS
-967 ASSTPTASPSASSAP
+967 ASS
-982 AASPSVSASPSAVPT
+982 
-997 PSALPST
+997 
-1004 PTPAASVAPTASP
+1004 APTAKPDVSVTP
-1017 SASRTPTA
+1017 S
-1025 SPSVSAVPSEQPIPS
+1025 Q
-1040 ASPSAV
+1040 
-1046 PTPTVSPAASSTPT
+1046 
-1060 VSPLVSSAPT
+1060 APN
-1070 TSPSVSPSVSAPPS
+1070 VDAN
-1084 EVPAPSTLPSAI
+1084 
-1096 PAPAAKPSDKPEAP
+1096 AKPSDKSAVP
-1110 GSKPAQKGEKLRD
+1110 GKNAQPGETGQPHKPAQKGEKLQD
-1123 ENGAVYVVTKA
+1123 ESGAGYVVAKA

-1142 YQKAASTKG
+1142 YQKAAVTKG
-1151 TVVVPDTVVVNGMT
+1151 TVIVPDTVEVNGTT

-1173 KAFGTAKK
+1173 KAFGTGKK
-1181 IKTIVLGKNVKS
+1181 IKTIILGKNVKT

-1231 VRIVVPKKKK
+1231 VRIIVPKKKK
-1241 QAYRKLFYQRGLN
+1241 QAYKKLFYQRGPN

>member
-14 VAALVLGGGNGE
+14 VAALVLGGGNGGV
-26 AIQAAEDY
+26 IQAAEDY
-34 GVKNPVNTMAD
+34 EVKDPVNTMAD

-78 PVKWRV
+78 PIKWRV

-98 KLLDIQPF
+98 KLLDMQPF
-106 DENGKNSWESCTL
+106 DKNGKNDWEACTL
-119 RTWLNSTFLNTAFT
+119 RTWLNSTFLNAAFT

-144 LEMESGTTVTDNIY
+144 LETESAATVTDNIY

-165 SNPEYGFHPSIDYES
+165 SNPEYGFHPSSDCES
-180 NTRKAEGTDLSVFNN
+180 NTRKAEGTDLAVVNN
-195 VWWLRTLYKNG
+195 GWWLRTPHKKN
-206 NASWVCSID
+206 AVSVCWID
-215 SQGKKTGS
+215 SEGKNTQDC
-223 VFARD
+223 FFPEA
-228 TSLWIRPAL
+228 SLWIRPAL
-237 RLKLSDRAQ
+237 RLKLSDRAH

-265 AAGSPFSYTVQGSEN
+265 TAGSLFSGTVRGSEN
-280 IDTDRS
+280 IDPDRS
-286 TVSWQ
+286 TISWQ
-291 KKEEGKWVNVAKDET
+291 KKEEGKWVDVAKDER

-314 ACVTLKAKEES
+314 TCVTLKAKEGS
-325 PFSEDDHARFNG
+325 SFVGCDYARFNG

-363 PVNPEADGSGT
+363 PTNPEADGSGT

-394 KVDET
+394 KADET

-411 VDLAG
+411 VDSAG

-429 NFNDNEAGDIDW
+429 NFNDNEAGDIAW
-441 GQSGMRKWLNST
+441 GQSDMRKWLNST
-453 GGSEKDPGFL
+453 GGSEEDPGFL

-475 QYREIETYISVT
+475 RYREIETIVVGSD
-487 GNNIL
+487 IL
-492 KTWDSVFLL
+492 KTRDSVFLL
-501 SDLDACNVDYG
+501 SLEDSYNAGYG
-512 FPANMEDASK
+512 FWTKREESK
-522 NKVAESTA
+522 NRVAESTA
-530 YAAGKEKT
+530 YAAGKQQT
-538 VENQWWLRIFSP
+538 VENQWWLRTHTRIS
-550 MSWEGMAIRSFIKP
+550 STENAARILVKP
-564 DGSFNGTMVQSDTF
+564 DGMVGGVVVQNNTF
-578 YGVRPALYINLA
+578 YGVRPALYINLD

-626 ETMGFHEADWAVAAE
+626 ETMGFHEADWAVTAE
-641 NWQKKENENWV
+641 NWQKKENGNWM
-652 DVGFEEMAEAEG
+652 DVEVEELAEAEG

-670 QVIAE
+670 QVAAE
-675 KENMDAPCVLN
+675 KENREAPCVLN

-710 GLADPL
+710 GLADPS

-768 ERERWTNLSRIT
+768 ERKNRTNLSRIT

-795 EILPRNLYLSAAV
+795 EILPRNLYLSATV
-808 ETPETGKNLQD
+808 ETPETGKKLQD
-819 SIAQQSTFVTAEN
+819 GITQQSTFVAAEN
-832 VSWEKKAANG
+832 VSWEKKAATG
-842 EDRWSAATPQEKA
+842 EGRWSAAAPQEKA
-855 DPETIY
+855 DPETVY
-861 AVQFTVS
+861 AVQFTVG
-868 QKQAAVFHKNTQ
+868 QKQSSAVFHKNTQ
-880 LYVTINRQKVPAVK
+880 LYVTINGQKVPVTR
-894 DADGNYIVR
+894 DADGNSRVR

-925 VSASPSA
+925 VTASPSA
-932 VPTPGGSPSVSA
+932 VPTPGGSPL
-944 VPSASPSV
+944 
-952 SASPSAVPTPGGSPS
+952 
-967 ASSTPTASPSASSAP
+967 ASSA
-982 AASPSVSASPSAVPT
+982 
-997 PSALPST
+997 
-1004 PTPAASVAPTASP
+1004 
-1017 SASRTPTA
+1017 PTA
-1025 SPSVSAVPSEQPIPS
+1025 SPSVSAAPSEVPDSS
-1040 ASPSAV
+1040 ASPSVV
-1046 PTPTVSPAASSTPT
+1046 PTPGESPAASSTPT
-1060 VSPLVSSAPT
+1060 DNPAASSTPSASPG
-1070 TSPSVSPSVSAPPS
+1070 VSAPPS
-1084 EVPAPSTLPSAI
+1084 EVPT
-1096 PAPAAKPSDKPEAP
+1096 PAAKPSDKLEAP
-1110 GSKPAQKGEKLRD
+1110 GSKPAQKGEKLRG
-1123 ENGAVYVVTKA
+1123 ENGAVYVITKA
-1134 DSKNPEVA
+1134 DGKNPEVA
-1142 YQKAASTKG
+1142 CQKAAATKG
-1151 TVVVPDTVVVNGMT
+1151 TVVVPDTIVVNGTT

-1173 KAFGTAKK
+1173 KAFETGKK
-1181 IKTIVLGKNVKS
+1181 IKMIILGKNVKF

-1201 CKTLRKIIVKT
+1201 CKALQKIVVKT

>member
-14 VAALVLGGGNGE
+14 VAALVLGGGNGGV
-26 AIQAAEDY
+26 IQAAEDY
-34 GVKNPVNTMAD
+34 EVKDPVNTMAD

-78 PVKWRV
+78 PIKWRV

-106 DENGKNSWESCTL
+106 DKNGKNDWEACTL
-119 RTWLNSTFLNTAFT
+119 RTWLNSTFLNAAFT

-144 LEMESGTTVTDNIY
+144 LETESAATVTDNIY

-165 SNPEYGFHPSIDYES
+165 SNPEYGFHPSSDCES
-180 NTRKAEGTDLSVFNN
+180 NTRKAEGTTDLAVLDND
-195 VWWLRTLYKNG
+195 WWLRTPRKTNDVF
-206 NASWVCSID
+206 VCWID
-215 SQGKKTGS
+215 SEGKNAQNSFFTDAS
-223 VFARD
+223 I
-228 TSLWIRPAL
+228 WIRPAL
-237 RLKLSDRAQ
+237 RLKLSDRAH

-265 AAGSPFSYTVQGSEN
+265 TAGSLFSGTVRGSEN
-280 IDTDRS
+280 IDPDRS
-286 TVSWQ
+286 TISWQ
-291 KKEEGKWVNVAKDET
+291 KKEEGKWVDVAKDER

-314 ACVTLKAKEES
+314 ACVTLKAKEGS
-325 PFSEDDHARFNG
+325 SFVGCDYARFNG

-363 PVNPEADGSGT
+363 PTNPEADGSGT

-394 KVDET
+394 KADET

-411 VDLAG
+411 VDSAG

-429 NFNDNEAGDIDW
+429 NFNDNEAGDIAW
-441 GQSGMRKWLNST
+441 GQSDMRKWLNST
-453 GGSEKDPGFL
+453 GGLEEDPGFL

-475 QYREIETYISVT
+475 RYREIETIVNSD
-487 GNNIL
+487 IL
-492 KTWDSVFLL
+492 KTRDSVFLL
-501 SDLDACNVDYG
+501 STEDSVNAGYG
-512 FPANMEDASK
+512 FWTKGEESK
-522 NKVAESTA
+522 NRVAESTA
-530 YAAGKEKT
+530 YAAGKQQT
-538 VENQWWLRIFSP
+538 VENQWWLRTNFWVSLTEI
-550 MSWEGMAIRSFIKP
+550 AVRILVKP
-564 DGSFNGTMVQSDTF
+564 DGTVGSDGVKNNTF
-578 YGVRPALYINLA
+578 YGVRPALYINLS

-641 NWQKKENENWV
+641 NWQKKENGNWM
-652 DVGFEEMAEAEG
+652 DVEVEELAEAEG

-675 KENMDAPCVLN
+675 KENMEAPCVLN

-710 GLADPL
+710 GLADPS

-727 WDTIW
+727 WHTIW

-740 ETPMKW
+740 ENPMKW

-757 TLATDPSMGVE
+757 TLATDPSMGGE
-768 ERERWTNLSRIT
+768 ERKNRTNLSRIT

-795 EILPRNLYLSAAV
+795 EILPRNLYLSAIV
-808 ETPETGKNLQD
+808 ETPETGKKLQD
-819 SIAQQSTFVTAEN
+819 GITQQSTFVTAEN
-832 VSWEKKAANG
+832 VSWEKKAATG
-842 EDRWSAATPQEKA
+842 EGRWSAVSPQEKA
-855 DPETIY
+855 DPETVY
-861 AVQFTVS
+861 AVQFTVGP
-868 QKQAAVFHKNTQ
+868 KQAAAVFHKNTQ
-880 LYVTINRQKVPAVK
+880 LYVTINGQKVPVIR
-894 DADGNYIVR
+894 DADGNSRVR

-910 GLPPTP
+910 ELLPTP
-916 SAAPSASPS
+916 SAAPT
-925 VSASPSA
+925 VSPSA
-932 VPTPGGSPSVSA
+932 VPTPTGSPAASSIPTVS
-944 VPSASPSV
+944 PGV
-952 SASPSAVPTPGGSPS
+952 SASPSAIPKPGGSPS
-967 ASSTPTASPSASSAP
+967 ASS
-982 AASPSVSASPSAVPT
+982 
-997 PSALPST
+997 
-1004 PTPAASVAPTASP
+1004 APTAKP
-1017 SASRTPTA
+1017 D
-1025 SPSVSAVPSEQPIPS
+1025 V
-1040 ASPSAV
+1040 
-1046 PTPTVSPAASSTPT
+1046 
-1060 VSPLVSSAPT
+1060 
-1070 TSPSVSPSVSAPPS
+1070 
-1084 EVPAPSTLPSAI
+1084 SAI
-1096 PAPAAKPSDKPEAP
+1096 PSQAPNVDANAKPSDKSAVP
-1110 GSKPAQKGEKLRD
+1110 GKNAQPGETGQPHIPAQKGEKLQD
-1123 ENGAVYVVTKA
+1123 ESGAGYVVAKA

-1142 YQKAASTKG
+1142 YQKAAVTKG
-1151 TVVVPDTVVVNGMT
+1151 TVIVPDTVEMNGTT

-1173 KAFGTAKK
+1173 KAFGTGKK
-1181 IKTIVLGKNVKS
+1181 IKTIILGKNVKT

-1231 VRIVVPKKKK
+1231 VRIIVPKKKK
-1241 QAYRKLFYQRGLN
+1241 QAYKKLFYQRGLN
-1254 KKVKIRS
+1254 KKVRIRS

>member
-14 VAALVLGGGNGE
+14 VAALVLGGGNGG
-26 AIQAAEDY
+26 AIRAAEDY
-34 GVKNPVNTMAD
+34 EVKDPVNTMAD

-78 PVKWRV
+78 PIKWRV

-106 DENGKNSWESCTL
+106 DKNGKNDWEACTL
-119 RTWLNSTFLNTAFT
+119 RTWLNSTFLNAAFT

-144 LEMESGTTVTDNIY
+144 LETESAATVTDNIY

-165 SNPEYGFHPSIDYES
+165 SNPEYGFHPSSDCES
-180 NTRKAEGTDLSVFNN
+180 NTRKAEGTDLAVVANS
-195 VWWLRTLYKNG
+195 WWLRTPRKDVDNYVCWIDPYGKNT
-206 NASWVCSID
+206 
-215 SQGKKTGS
+215 KS
-223 VFARD
+223 VWN
-228 TSLWIRPAL
+228 SLWIRPAL
-237 RLKLSDRAQ
+237 RLKLSDRAH

-265 AAGSPFSYTVQGSEN
+265 TAGSLFSGTVRGSEN
-280 IDTDRS
+280 IDPDRS

-291 KKEEGKWVNVAKDET
+291 KKEEGKWVDVVKDET

-314 ACVTLKAKEES
+314 VSVTLKAKEGS
-325 PFSEDDHARFNG
+325 SFVGCDYARFNG

-363 PVNPEADGSGT
+363 PTNPEADGSGT
-374 STWDCV
+374 STWDCI

-394 KVDET
+394 KADET

-411 VDLAG
+411 VDSAG

-429 NFNDNEAGDIDW
+429 NFNDNEAGDIAW
-441 GQSGMRKWLNST
+441 GQSDMRKWLNST
-453 GGSEKDPGFL
+453 GGSEEDPGFL

-475 QYREIETYISVT
+475 RYREIETIVGSD
-487 GNNIL
+487 IL
-492 KTWDSVFLL
+492 KTRDSVFLL
-501 SDLDACNVDYG
+501 STEDSANAGYG
-512 FPANMEDASK
+512 FWTKDKESK
-522 NKVAESTA
+522 NRVAESTA
-530 YAAGKEKT
+530 YAAGKQQT
-538 VENQWWLRIFSP
+538 VENQWWLRTHSWTPLTENAARIFV
-550 MSWEGMAIRSFIKP
+550 KP
-564 DGSFNGTMVQSDTF
+564 DGTVAGNMVQNNTF

-610 VRLSV
+610 VQLSV
-615 DSPVHGRGFYA
+615 DSPEHGRGFLA
-626 ETMGFHEADWAVAAE
+626 ETREFHEADWAVIAE
-641 NWQKKENENWV
+641 DWQKKENGNWM
-652 DVGFEEMAEAEG
+652 DVEVEELAEAEG

-670 QVIAE
+670 QVAAE
-675 KENMDAPCVLN
+675 NENKEAPCVLN

-710 GLADPL
+710 GLADPS

-727 WDTIW
+727 WHTIW

-740 ETPMKW
+740 ENPMKW

-768 ERERWTNLSRIT
+768 ERKNRTNLSRIT

-795 EILPRNLYLSAAV
+795 EILPQNLYLSAAV
-808 ETPETGKNLQD
+808 ETPEAGKKLQD
-819 SIAQQSTFVTAEN
+819 SIAQQSTFLTAEN
-832 VSWEKKAANG
+832 VSWEKKAATG
-842 EDRWSAATPQEKA
+842 EGRWSTVSPQEKA
-855 DPETIY
+855 DPETVY
-861 AVQFTVS
+861 AVRFTVGP
-868 QKQAAVFHKNTQ
+868 KQAAAVFHKNTQ
-880 LYVTINRQKVPAVK
+880 LYVTINGQKVPVIR
-894 DADGNYIVR
+894 DADGNSRVR

-910 GLPPTP
+910 ELPPTP
-916 SAAPSASPS
+916 SAAPI
-925 VSASPSA
+925 VSPSA
-932 VPTPGGSPSVSA
+932 VPTPTGSPAASSIPTVS
-944 VPSASPSV
+944 PGV
-952 SASPSAVPTPGGSPS
+952 SASPSAIPKPGGSPS
-967 ASSTPTASPSASSAP
+967 ASS
-982 AASPSVSASPSAVPT
+982 
-997 PSALPST
+997 
-1004 PTPAASVAPTASP
+1004 APTAKP
-1017 SASRTPTA
+1017 D
-1025 SPSVSAVPSEQPIPS
+1025 V
-1040 ASPSAV
+1040 
-1046 PTPTVSPAASSTPT
+1046 
-1060 VSPLVSSAPT
+1060 
-1070 TSPSVSPSVSAPPS
+1070 
-1084 EVPAPSTLPSAI
+1084 SAI
-1096 PAPAAKPSDKPEAP
+1096 PSQAPNVDANAKPSDKSAVPGKNAQPGEAGQP
-1110 GSKPAQKGEKLRD
+1110 HKPAQKGEKLQD
-1123 ENGAVYVVTKA
+1123 ESGAGYVVAKA

-1142 YQKAASTKG
+1142 YQKAAVTKG
-1151 TVVVPDTVVVNGMT
+1151 TVIVPDTVEVNGTT

-1173 KAFGTAKK
+1173 KAFGTGKK
-1181 IKTIVLGKNVKS
+1181 IKTIILGENVKT

-1201 CKTLRKIIVKT
+1201 CKTLWKIIVKT

-1231 VRIVVPKKKK
+1231 VRIIVPKKKK
-1241 QAYRKLFYQRGLN
+1241 QAYKKLFYQRGLN

>member
-1 MAKKGKKLLALML
+1 MAKKGKKLLAMIL
-14 VAALVLGGGNGE
+14 VAALVLGGGKGE
-26 AIQAAEDY
+26 AVQAAEDY
-34 GVKNPVNTMAD
+34 EVKAPVNTKED

-54 VYFGNYIQK
+54 VYFGNYAQK
-63 DTNGDGKVTDEDEKQ
+63 DTNHDGKVTDEDEKE

-98 KLLDIQPF
+98 KLLDKQPF
-106 DENGKNSWESCTL
+106 DENGTVSWENATI
-119 RTWLNSTFLNTAFT
+119 RTWLNSTFLNAAFT

-180 NTRKAEGTDLSVFNN
+180 NTRKAEGTDLAVFNN

-206 NASWVCSID
+206 NDSWVCSID
-215 SQGKKTGS
+215 SQGRKTGAI
-223 VFARD
+223 FATD

-286 TVSWQ
+286 TVFWQ
-291 KKEEGKWVNVAKDET
+291 KKEEGKWVDVAKDET

-314 ACVTLKAKEES
+314 ACVTLKANEGS
-325 PFSEDDHARFNG
+325 SFAGCDYARFNG
-337 EQVRLTKKDDG
+337 EQVKLTKKDDG
-348 SRTFVCPVYN
+348 SRTFVCTVYN

-363 PVNPEADGSGT
+363 PVNSEADGSGT

-380 YFGKYYQNDTNGDG
+380 YFGKYYQNDTNGDD

-411 VDLAG
+411 VDTAG

-429 NFNDNEAGDIDW
+429 NFNDNETGDIAW
-441 GQSGMRKWLNST
+441 GQSDMRKWLNSD
-453 GGSEKDPGFL
+453 GGSKEDPGFL

-475 QYREIETYISVT
+475 RYTEIETIIS
-487 GNNIL
+487 NEADIL

-501 SDLDACNVDYG
+501 SYEDAWNTGYG
-512 FPANMEDASK
+512 FPANSQNASK
-522 NKVAESTA
+522 NRVAESTA
-530 YAAGKEKT
+530 YAAAKQQT
-538 VENQWWLRIFSP
+538 VEDQWWLRTHIS
-550 MSWEGMAIRSFIKP
+550 MSLQGMAYRYCIEP
-564 DGSFNGTMVQSDTF
+564 EGSYKTTAVQSDTL
-578 YGVRPALYINLA
+578 YGVRPALYINLS

-610 VRLSV
+610 VQLSV

-626 ETMGFHEADWAVAAE
+626 DTIELNLADWDVLAE
-641 NWQKKENENWV
+641 SWQKKENGNWV
-652 DVGFEEMAEAEG
+652 DVEDEEMAEAEG

-670 QVIAE
+670 QVKAHN
-675 KENMDAPCVLN
+675 ENMEAPCVLN

-732 VTENETEK
+732 VTDYETEK

-768 ERERWTNLSRIT
+768 GWDRWTNLSRIA

-795 EILPRNLYLSAAV
+795 EILPRNLYLSTAV
-808 ETPETGKNLQD
+808 ETPETGKNLQN

-832 VSWEKKAANG
+832 VSWEKKAASG
-842 EDRWSAATPQEKA
+842 ADRWSAAAPQEKV
-855 DPETIY
+855 DPETVY

-868 QKQAAVFHKNTQ
+868 QKQAAAVFHKNTQ
-880 LYVTINRQKVPAVK
+880 LYVTINGQKVPAIR

-916 SAAPSASPS
+916 SPSAS
-925 VSASPSA
+925 SA
-932 VPTPGGSPSVSA
+932 PTA
-944 VPSASPSV
+944 
-952 SASPSAVPTPGGSPS
+952 SPS
-967 ASSTPTASPSASSAP
+967 ASSTPT
-982 AASPSVSASPSAVPT
+982 
-997 PSALPST
+997 
-1004 PTPAASVAPTASP
+1004 
-1017 SASRTPTA
+1017 
-1025 SPSVSAVPSEQPIPS
+1025 
-1040 ASPSAV
+1040 
-1046 PTPTVSPAASSTPT
+1046 VSPA
-1060 VSPLVSSAPT
+1060 VSSAPT
-1070 TSPSVSPSVSAPPS
+1070 GNLSAS
-1084 EVPAPSTLPSAI
+1084 AAPGTTAQPGEAGQ
-1096 PAPAAKPSDKPEAP
+1096 PQKPEETTAP
-1110 GSKPAQKGEKLRD
+1110 GSKPAQKGEKLQD
-1123 ENGAVYVVTKA
+1123 KSGAGYVVTKA

-1142 YQKAASTKG
+1142 YQKAAATKG

-1181 IKTIVLGKNVKS
+1181 TKTIVLGKNVKF

-1241 QAYRKLFYQRGLN
+1241 RAYRKLFYQRGLN

>member
-14 VAALVLGGGNGE
+14 VAALVLGGGNGGV
-26 AIQAAEDY
+26 IQAAEDY
-34 GVKNPVNTMAD
+34 EVKDPVNTMAD

-78 PVKWRV
+78 PIKWRV

-98 KLLDIQPF
+98 KLLDMQPF
-106 DENGKNSWESCTL
+106 DKNGKIDWEECTL
-119 RTWLNSTFLNTAFT
+119 RTWLNSTFLNAAFT
-133 EAEQEAIAETE
+133 EAEQEVIAETE
-144 LEMESGTTVTDNIY
+144 LETESAATVTDNIY

-165 SNPEYGFHPSIDYES
+165 SNPEYGFHPLIDCES
-180 NTRKAEGTDLSVFNN
+180 NTRKAEGTDLAVFDNA
-195 VWWLRTLYKNG
+195 WWLRTPLKEDV
-206 NASWVCSID
+206 SWVCSID
-215 SQGKKTGS
+215 SYGKNAKYAWNTYG
-223 VFARD
+223 
-228 TSLWIRPAL
+228 SLWIRPAL
-237 RLKLSDRAQ
+237 RLKLSGRAH

-265 AAGSPFSYTVQGSEN
+265 TAGSLFSGTVRGSEN
-280 IDTDRS
+280 IDPDRS

-291 KKEEGKWVNVAKDET
+291 KKEEEKWVDVAKDER

-314 ACVTLKAKEES
+314 ACVTLKAKEGS
-325 PFSEDDHARFNG
+325 SFVGCDYARFNG

-363 PVNPEADGSGT
+363 PTNPETDGSGT

-394 KVDET
+394 KADET

-411 VDLAG
+411 VDSAG

-429 NFNDNEAGDIDW
+429 NFNDNEAGDIAW
-441 GQSGMRKWLNST
+441 GQSDMRKWLNST
-453 GGSEKDPGFL
+453 GGLEEDPGFL

-475 QYREIETYISVT
+475 RDREIETIVNSD
-487 GNNIL
+487 IL
-492 KTWDSVFLL
+492 KTRDFVFLL
-501 SDLDACNVDYG
+501 STEDSANAGYG
-512 FPANMEDASK
+512 FWTKGEESK
-522 NKVAESTA
+522 NRVAESTA
-530 YAAGKEKT
+530 YAAGKQQT
-538 VENQWWLRIFSP
+538 VENQWWLRTNFWVSLTEI
-550 MSWEGMAIRSFIKP
+550 AVRILVKP
-564 DGSFNGTMVQSDTF
+564 DGTVGSDGVKNNTF

-610 VRLSV
+610 VQLSV

-641 NWQKKENENWV
+641 NWQKKENGSWV

-675 KENMDAPCVLN
+675 KENMEAPCVLN
-686 QGKYAQVEANDDG
+686 RGKYAQVEANDDG

-710 GLADPL
+710 GLADPS

-732 VTENETEK
+732 VTDSETEK

-757 TLATDPSMGVE
+757 TLVTDPSMGGE
-768 ERERWTNLSRIT
+768 ERERLTNLSRIT

-788 DSEGGSE
+788 DSEGGLE
-795 EILPRNLYLSAAV
+795 EILPRNLYLSTAV
-808 ETPETGKNLQD
+808 ETPETGKNLQG

-832 VSWEKKAANG
+832 VSWEKKEATG
-842 EDRWSAATPQEKA
+842 EDRWSAASPQEKA
-855 DPETIY
+855 DPKTVY
-861 AVQFTVS
+861 AVQFTVGP
-868 QKQAAVFHKNTQ
+868 KQAAAVFHKNTQ
-880 LYVTINRQKVPAVK
+880 LYVTINGQKVPVTR
-894 DADGNYIVR
+894 DAEENSRVR

-916 SAAPSASPS
+916 SAAPT
-925 VSASPSA
+925 VSPSA
-932 VPTPGGSPSVSA
+932 VPTPAGSPAASSAPTVSPG
-944 VPSASPSV
+944 VSASPSAIPAPTVSPGV

-967 ASSTPTASPSASSAP
+967 ASSAP
-982 AASPSVSASPSAVPT
+982 NVDAN
-997 PSALPST
+997 
-1004 PTPAASVAPTASP
+1004 
-1017 SASRTPTA
+1017 
-1025 SPSVSAVPSEQPIPS
+1025 
-1040 ASPSAV
+1040 
-1046 PTPTVSPAASSTPT
+1046 
-1060 VSPLVSSAPT
+1060 
-1070 TSPSVSPSVSAPPS
+1070 
-1084 EVPAPSTLPSAI
+1084 
-1096 PAPAAKPSDKPEAP
+1096 AKPSDKPAVP
-1110 GSKPAQKGEKLRD
+1110 GTTAQPAETGQPQKPAQKGEKLQD
-1123 ENGAVYVVTKA
+1123 ESGAGYVVVKA

-1142 YQKAASTKG
+1142 YQKAAATKG
-1151 TVVVPDTVVVNGMT
+1151 TAIVPDTVEVNGTT

-1173 KAFGTAKK
+1173 KAFGTGKK
-1181 IKTIVLGKNVKS
+1181 IKTIILGKNVKT

-1231 VRIVVPKKKK
+1231 VRIIVPKKKK

>member
-14 VAALVLGGGNGE
+14 VAALVLGGGNGGV
-26 AIQAAEDY
+26 IQAAEDY
-34 GVKNPVNTMAD
+34 EVKDPVNTMAD

-78 PVKWRV
+78 PIKWRV

-98 KLLDIQPF
+98 KLLDMQPF
-106 DENGKNSWESCTL
+106 DKNGKIDWEECTL
-119 RTWLNSTFLNTAFT
+119 RTWLNSTFLNAAFT

-144 LEMESGTTVTDNIY
+144 LETESAATVTDNIY

-165 SNPEYGFHPSIDYES
+165 SNPEYGFHPLIDCES

-195 VWWLRTLYKNG
+195 IWWLRTPIKEEH
-206 NASWVCSID
+206 ASWVCSID
-215 SQGKKTGS
+215 SQGTNRTIVIG
-223 VFARD
+223 
-228 TSLWIRPAL
+228 TENSLWIRPAL
-237 RLKLSDRAQ
+237 RLKLSDRAH

-265 AAGSPFSYTVQGSEN
+265 TAGSLFSGTVRGSEN
-280 IDTDRS
+280 IDPDRS
-286 TVSWQ
+286 MVSWQ
-291 KKEEGKWVNVAKDET
+291 KKEEGKWVDVAKDER

-314 ACVTLKAKEES
+314 ACVTLKAKEGS
-325 PFSEDDHARFNG
+325 SFVGCDYARFNG

-363 PVNPEADGSGT
+363 PTNPEADGSGT

-394 KVDET
+394 KADEA

-411 VDLAG
+411 VDSAG

-429 NFNDNEAGDIDW
+429 NFNDNEAGDIAW
-441 GQSGMRKWLNST
+441 GQSDMRKWLNST
-453 GGSEKDPGFL
+453 GGSEEDPGFL

-475 QYREIETYISVT
+475 RYREIETIVNSD
-487 GNNIL
+487 IL
-492 KTWDSVFLL
+492 KTRDSVFLL
-501 SDLDACNVDYG
+501 SAQDSVNAGYG
-512 FPANMEDASK
+512 FWTKDKESK
-522 NKVAESTA
+522 NRVAESTA
-530 YAAGKEKT
+530 YAAGKQQTE
-538 VENQWWLRIFSP
+538 ENQWWLRTHTRVS
-550 MSWEGMAIRSFIKP
+550 STEMAARVLVKP
-564 DGSFNGTMVQSDTF
+564 DGTVDGAGVKNNTF
-578 YGVRPALYINLA
+578 YGVRPALYINLD

-626 ETMGFHEADWAVAAE
+626 ETMGFHEADWAVTAE
-641 NWQKKENENWV
+641 NWQKKENGNWM
-652 DVGFEEMAEAEG
+652 DVEVEELAEAEG

-675 KENMDAPCVLN
+675 KENMEAPCVLN

-710 GLADPL
+710 GLADPS

-757 TLATDPSMGVE
+757 TLATDPSMGGE
-768 ERERWTNLSRIT
+768 ERKNRTNLSRIT

-795 EILPRNLYLSAAV
+795 EILPQNLYLSAAV
-808 ETPETGKNLQD
+808 ETPEAGKKLQD
-819 SIAQQSTFVTAEN
+819 SIAQQSTFLTAEN
-832 VSWEKKAANG
+832 VSWEKKATTG
-842 EDRWSAATPQEKA
+842 EGRWSAVSPQEKA
-855 DPETIY
+855 DPETVY
-861 AVQFTVS
+861 AVQFTVGP
-868 QKQAAVFHKNTQ
+868 KQAAAVFHKNTQ
-880 LYVTINRQKVPAVK
+880 LYVTINGQKVPVIR
-894 DADGNYIVR
+894 DADGNSRVR

-910 GLPPTP
+910 ELPPTP
-916 SAAPSASPS
+916 SAAPT
-925 VSASPSA
+925 VSPSA
-932 VPTPGGSPSVSA
+932 VPTPTGSPAASSIPTVS
-944 VPSASPSV
+944 PGV
-952 SASPSAVPTPGGSPS
+952 SASPSAIPNPGGSPS
-967 ASSTPTASPSASSAP
+967 ASS
-982 AASPSVSASPSAVPT
+982 
-997 PSALPST
+997 
-1004 PTPAASVAPTASP
+1004 APTAKPDVSVTP
-1017 SASRTPTA
+1017 S
-1025 SPSVSAVPSEQPIPS
+1025 Q
-1040 ASPSAV
+1040 
-1046 PTPTVSPAASSTPT
+1046 
-1060 VSPLVSSAPT
+1060 APN
-1070 TSPSVSPSVSAPPS
+1070 VDAN
-1084 EVPAPSTLPSAI
+1084 
-1096 PAPAAKPSDKPEAP
+1096 AKPSDKSAVP
-1110 GSKPAQKGEKLRD
+1110 GKNAQPGETGQPHKPAQKGEKLQD
-1123 ENGAVYVVTKA
+1123 ESGAGYVVAKA

-1142 YQKAASTKG
+1142 YQKAAVTKG
-1151 TVVVPDTVVVNGMT
+1151 TVIVPDTVEVNGTT

-1173 KAFGTAKK
+1173 KAFGTGKK
-1181 IKTIVLGKNVKS
+1181 IKTIILGKNVKT

-1231 VRIVVPKKKK
+1231 VRIIVPKKKK
-1241 QAYRKLFYQRGLN
+1241 QAYKKLFYQRGLN

>member
-1 MAKKGKKLLALML
+1 M
-14 VAALVLGGGNGE
+14 
-26 AIQAAEDY
+26 
-34 GVKNPVNTMAD
+34 
-45 GTGITTWDC
+45 
-54 VYFGNYIQK
+54 YFGNYIQK

-78 PVKWRV
+78 PIKWRV

-98 KLLDIQPF
+98 KLLDMQPF
-106 DENGKNSWESCTL
+106 DKNGKIDWEECTL
-119 RTWLNSTFLNTAFT
+119 RTWLNSTFLNAAFT

-144 LEMESGTTVTDNIY
+144 LETESAATVTDNIY

-165 SNPEYGFHPSIDYES
+165 SNPEYGFHPLIDCES

-195 VWWLRTLYKNG
+195 IWWLRTPIKEEH
-206 NASWVCSID
+206 ASWVCSID
-215 SQGKKTGS
+215 SQGTNRTIVIG
-223 VFARD
+223 
-228 TSLWIRPAL
+228 TENSLWIRPAL
-237 RLKLSDRAQ
+237 RLKLSDRAH

-265 AAGSPFSYTVQGSEN
+265 TAGSLFSGTVRGSEN
-280 IDTDRS
+280 IDPDRS
-286 TVSWQ
+286 TISWQ
-291 KKEEGKWVNVAKDET
+291 KKEEGKWVDVAKDER

-314 ACVTLKAKEES
+314 ACVTLKAKEGS
-325 PFSEDDHARFNG
+325 SFVGCDYARFNG

-363 PVNPEADGSGT
+363 PTNPEADGSGT

-394 KVDET
+394 KADET

-411 VDLAG
+411 VDSAG

-429 NFNDNEAGDIDW
+429 NFNDNEAGDIAW
-441 GQSGMRKWLNST
+441 GQSDMRKWLNST
-453 GGSEKDPGFL
+453 GGLEEDPGFL
-463 QTAFTEQERAVI
+463 QTAFTEQERAMI
-475 QYREIETYISVT
+475 RYREIETIVDSD
-487 GNNIL
+487 IL
-492 KTWDSVFLL
+492 KTRDSVFLL
-501 SDLDACNVDYG
+501 STQDSVNAGYG
-512 FPANMEDASK
+512 FWTKDKESK
-522 NKVAESTA
+522 NRVAESTA
-530 YAAGKEKT
+530 YAAGKQQT
-538 VENQWWLRIFSP
+538 VENQWWLRTH
-550 MSWEGMAIRSFIKP
+550 SWVSSAETAARVFVKP
-564 DGSFNGTMVQSDTF
+564 DGTVTGDGVQNNTF
-578 YGVRPALYINLA
+578 YGVRPALYINLD

-610 VRLSV
+610 VQLSV
-615 DSPVHGRGFYA
+615 DSPEHGRGFLA
-626 ETMGFHEADWAVAAE
+626 ETREFHEADWAVTAE
-641 NWQKKENENWV
+641 NWQKKENGNWM
-652 DVGFEEMAEAEG
+652 DVEVEELAEAEG

-670 QVIAE
+670 QVAAE
-675 KENMDAPCVLN
+675 KENREAPCVLN

-710 GLADPL
+710 GLADPS

-757 TLATDPSMGVE
+757 TLATDPSMGGE
-768 ERERWTNLSRIT
+768 ERKNRTNLSRIT

-795 EILPRNLYLSAAV
+795 EILPQNLYLSAAV
-808 ETPETGKNLQD
+808 ETPEAGKKLQD
-819 SIAQQSTFVTAEN
+819 SIAQQSTFVAAEN
-832 VSWEKKAANG
+832 VSWEKKAATG
-842 EDRWSAATPQEKA
+842 EGRWSAVSPQEKA
-855 DPETIY
+855 DPETVY
-861 AVQFTVS
+861 AVQFTVGP
-868 QKQAAVFHKNTQ
+868 KQAAAVFHKNTQ
-880 LYVTINRQKVPAVK
+880 LYVTINGQKVPVIR
-894 DADGNYIVR
+894 DADGNSRVR

-910 GLPPTP
+910 ELPPTP
-916 SAAPSASPS
+916 SAAPT
-925 VSASPSA
+925 V
-932 VPTPGGSPSVSA
+932 
-944 VPSASPSV
+944 
-952 SASPSAVPTPGGSPS
+952 
-967 ASSTPTASPSASSAP
+967 
-982 AASPSVSASPSAVPT
+982 
-997 PSALPST
+997 
-1004 PTPAASVAPTASP
+1004 
-1017 SASRTPTA
+1017 
-1025 SPSVSAVPSEQPIPS
+1025 
-1040 ASPSAV
+1040 SPSAV
-1046 PTPTVSPAASSTPT
+1046 PTPTGSPAASSIPT
-1060 VSPLVSSAPT
+1060 VSPG
-1070 TSPSVSPSVSAPPS
+1070 VSAS
-1084 EVPAPSTLPSAI
+1084 PSAI
-1096 PAPAAKPSDKPEAP
+1096 PKPGGSPSASNAPTAKPDVSAIPSQAPNVDANAKPSDKSAVP
-1110 GSKPAQKGEKLRD
+1110 GKNAQPGETGQPHKPAQKGEKLQD
-1123 ENGAVYVVTKA
+1123 ESGAGYVVAKA

-1142 YQKAASTKG
+1142 YQKAAVTKG
-1151 TVVVPDTVVVNGMT
+1151 TVIVPDTVEVNGTT

-1173 KAFGTAKK
+1173 KAFGTGKK
-1181 IKTIVLGKNVKS
+1181 IKTIILGKNVKT

-1231 VRIVVPKKKK
+1231 VRIIVPKKKK

>member
-14 VAALVLGGGNGE
+14 VAALVLGGGNGGV
-26 AIQAAEDY
+26 IQAAEDY
-34 GVKNPVNTMAD
+34 EVKDPVNTMAD

-78 PVKWRV
+78 PIKWRV

-98 KLLDIQPF
+98 KLLDMQPF
-106 DENGKNSWESCTL
+106 DKNGKIDWEECTL
-119 RTWLNSTFLNTAFT
+119 RTWLNSTFLNAAFT

-144 LEMESGTTVTDNIY
+144 LETESAATVTDNIY

-165 SNPEYGFHPSIDYES
+165 SNPEYGFHPLIDCES

-195 VWWLRTLYKNG
+195 IWWLRTPIKEEH
-206 NASWVCSID
+206 ASWVCSID
-215 SQGKKTGS
+215 SQGTNRTIVIG
-223 VFARD
+223 
-228 TSLWIRPAL
+228 TENSLWIRPAL
-237 RLKLSDRAQ
+237 RLKLSDRAH
-246 WSYAGTTASEE
+246 WSYAGTTATEE

-265 AAGSPFSYTVQGSEN
+265 TAGSLFSGTVRGSEN
-280 IDTDRS
+280 IDPDRS

-291 KKEEGKWVNVAKDET
+291 KKEEGKWGDVAKDER

-314 ACVTLKAKEES
+314 TCVTLKAKEGS
-325 PFSEDDHARFNG
+325 SFVGCDYARFNG

-363 PVNPEADGSGT
+363 PTNPEADGSGT

-394 KVDET
+394 KADET

-411 VDLAG
+411 VDSAG

-429 NFNDNEAGDIDW
+429 NFNDNEAGDIAW
-441 GQSGMRKWLNST
+441 GQSDMRKWLNST
-453 GGSEKDPGFL
+453 GGLEEDPGFL
-463 QTAFTEQERAVI
+463 QTAFTEQERAMI
-475 QYREIETYISVT
+475 RYREIETIVDSD
-487 GNNIL
+487 IL
-492 KTWDSVFLL
+492 KTRDSVFLL
-501 SDLDACNVDYG
+501 STQDSVNAGYG
-512 FPANMEDASK
+512 FWTKDIESK
-522 NKVAESTA
+522 NRVAESTA
-530 YAAGKEKT
+530 YAAGKQQT
-538 VENQWWLRIFSP
+538 VENQWWLRTH
-550 MSWEGMAIRSFIKP
+550 SWVSSAEIAARVFVKP
-564 DGSFNGTMVQSDTF
+564 DGTVTGTGVQNNTF
-578 YGVRPALYINLA
+578 YGVRPALYINLD

-626 ETMGFHEADWAVAAE
+626 ETMGFHEADWAVTAE
-641 NWQKKENENWV
+641 NWQKKENGNWM
-652 DVGFEEMAEAEG
+652 DVEVEELAEAEG

-675 KENMDAPCVLN
+675 KENMEAPCVLN

-710 GLADPL
+710 GLADPS

-727 WDTIW
+727 WHTIW

-740 ETPMKW
+740 ENPMKW

-757 TLATDPSMGVE
+757 TLATDPSMGGE
-768 ERERWTNLSRIT
+768 ERKNRTNLSRIT

-795 EILPRNLYLSAAV
+795 EILPQNLYLSAAV
-808 ETPETGKNLQD
+808 ETPEAGKKLQD
-819 SIAQQSTFVTAEN
+819 SIAQQSTFLTAEN
-832 VSWEKKAANG
+832 VSWEKKAATG
-842 EDRWSAATPQEKA
+842 EGRWSAVSPQEKA
-855 DPETIY
+855 DPEMVY
-861 AVQFTVS
+861 AVQFTVG
-868 QKQAAVFHKNTQ
+868 QKQAATVFHKNTQ
-880 LYVTINRQKVPAVK
+880 LYVTINGQKVPVTR
-894 DADGNYIVR
+894 DADGNSRVR

-910 GLPPTP
+910 ELPPTP
-916 SAAPSASPS
+916 SAAPT
-925 VSASPSA
+925 VSPSA
-932 VPTPGGSPSVSA
+932 VPTPTGSPAASSIPTVS
-944 VPSASPSV
+944 PGV
-952 SASPSAVPTPGGSPS
+952 SASPSAIPKPGGSPS
-967 ASSTPTASPSASSAP
+967 ASS
-982 AASPSVSASPSAVPT
+982 
-997 PSALPST
+997 
-1004 PTPAASVAPTASP
+1004 APTAKP
-1017 SASRTPTA
+1017 D
-1025 SPSVSAVPSEQPIPS
+1025 V
-1040 ASPSAV
+1040 
-1046 PTPTVSPAASSTPT
+1046 
-1060 VSPLVSSAPT
+1060 
-1070 TSPSVSPSVSAPPS
+1070 
-1084 EVPAPSTLPSAI
+1084 SAI
-1096 PAPAAKPSDKPEAP
+1096 PSQAPNVDANAKPSDKSAVP
-1110 GSKPAQKGEKLRD
+1110 GKNAQPGETEQPHKPAQKGEKLQD
-1123 ENGAVYVVTKA
+1123 ESGAGYVVAKA

-1142 YQKAASTKG
+1142 YQKAAVTKG
-1151 TVVVPDTVVVNGMT
+1151 TVIVPDTVEVNGTT

-1173 KAFGTAKK
+1173 KAFGTGKK
-1181 IKTIVLGKNVKS
+1181 IKTIILGKNVKT

-1231 VRIVVPKKKK
+1231 VRIIVPKKKK
-1241 QAYRKLFYQRGLN
+1241 QAYKKLFYQRGLN
-1254 KKVKIRS
+1254 KKVRIRS

>member
-14 VAALVLGGGNGE
+14 VAALVLGGGNGGV
-26 AIQAAEDY
+26 IQAAEDY
-34 GVKNPVNTMAD
+34 EVKDPVNTMAD

-78 PVKWRV
+78 PIKWRV

-98 KLLDIQPF
+98 KLLDMQPF
-106 DENGKNSWESCTL
+106 DKNGKIDWEECTL
-119 RTWLNSTFLNTAFT
+119 RTWLNSTFLNAAFT

-144 LEMESGTTVTDNIY
+144 LETESAATVTDNIY

-165 SNPEYGFHPSIDYES
+165 SNPEYGFHPLIDCES

-195 VWWLRTLYKNG
+195 IWWLRTPHKEEH
-206 NASWVCSID
+206 ASWVYSID
-215 SQGKKTGS
+215 SQGTNRIIVVG
-223 VFARD
+223 AEN
-228 TSLWIRPAL
+228 SLWIRPAL
-237 RLKLSDRAQ
+237 RLKLSDRAH

-265 AAGSPFSYTVQGSEN
+265 TAGSLFSGTVRGSEN
-280 IDTDRS
+280 IDPDRS
-286 TVSWQ
+286 TISWQ
-291 KKEEGKWVNVAKDET
+291 KKEEGKWVDVAKDER

-314 ACVTLKAKEES
+314 ACVTLKAKEGS
-325 PFSEDDHARFNG
+325 SFVGCDYARFNG

-348 SRTFVCPVYN
+348 SRTFVCLVYN

-363 PVNPEADGSGT
+363 PTNPEADGSGT

-394 KVDET
+394 KADET

-411 VDLAG
+411 VDSAG

-429 NFNDNEAGDIDW
+429 NFNDNEAGDIAW
-441 GQSGMRKWLNST
+441 GQSDMRKWLNST
-453 GGSEKDPGFL
+453 GGLEEDLGFL
-463 QTAFTEQERAVI
+463 QTAFTEQERAMI
-475 QYREIETYISVT
+475 RYREIETIVGSDS
-487 GNNIL
+487 L
-492 KTWDSVFLL
+492 KTRDSVFLL
-501 SDLDACNVDYG
+501 STQDSVNAGYG
-512 FPANMEDASK
+512 FWTKDIESK
-522 NKVAESTA
+522 NRVAESTA
-530 YAAGKEKT
+530 YAAGKQQT
-538 VENQWWLRIFSP
+538 VENQWWLRTH
-550 MSWEGMAIRSFIKP
+550 SWVSSAEIAARVFVKP
-564 DGSFNGTMVQSDTF
+564 DGTVTGDGVKNNTF

-641 NWQKKENENWV
+641 NWQKRENGNWM
-652 DVGFEEMAEAEG
+652 DVEVEELAEAEG

-675 KENMDAPCVLN
+675 KENMEAPCVLN

-710 GLADPL
+710 GLADPS

-727 WDTIW
+727 WHTIW

-740 ETPMKW
+740 ENPMKW

-757 TLATDPSMGVE
+757 TLATDPSMGGE
-768 ERERWTNLSRIT
+768 ERKNRTNLSRIT

-795 EILPRNLYLSAAV
+795 EILPRNLYLSAIV
-808 ETPETGKNLQD
+808 ETPETGKKLQD
-819 SIAQQSTFVTAEN
+819 GITQQSTFVTAEN
-832 VSWEKKAANG
+832 VSWEKKAATG
-842 EDRWSAATPQEKA
+842 EGRWSAVSPQEKA
-855 DPETIY
+855 DQETVY
-861 AVQFTVS
+861 AVQFTVGP
-868 QKQAAVFHKNTQ
+868 KQAAAVFHKNTQ
-880 LYVTINRQKVPAVK
+880 LYVTINGQKVPVIR
-894 DADGNYIVR
+894 DADGNSRVR
-903 YEFAATA
+903 YEFVATA
-910 GLPPTP
+910 ELPPTP
-916 SAAPSASPS
+916 SAAPT
-925 VSASPSA
+925 VSPSA
-932 VPTPGGSPSVSA
+932 VPTPTGSPAASSIPTVS
-944 VPSASPSV
+944 PGV
-952 SASPSAVPTPGGSPS
+952 SASPSAIPKPGGSPS
-967 ASSTPTASPSASSAP
+967 ASS
-982 AASPSVSASPSAVPT
+982 
-997 PSALPST
+997 
-1004 PTPAASVAPTASP
+1004 APTAKP
-1017 SASRTPTA
+1017 D
-1025 SPSVSAVPSEQPIPS
+1025 V
-1040 ASPSAV
+1040 
-1046 PTPTVSPAASSTPT
+1046 
-1060 VSPLVSSAPT
+1060 
-1070 TSPSVSPSVSAPPS
+1070 
-1084 EVPAPSTLPSAI
+1084 SAI
-1096 PAPAAKPSDKPEAP
+1096 PSQAPNVDANAKPSDKPAAP
-1110 GSKPAQKGEKLRD
+1110 GKTAQPGETGQPHKPAQKGEKLQD
-1123 ENGAVYVVTKA
+1123 ESGAGYVVAKA

-1142 YQKAASTKG
+1142 YQKAAVTKG
-1151 TVVVPDTVVVNGMT
+1151 TVIVPDTVEVNGTT

-1173 KAFGTAKK
+1173 KAFGTGKK
-1181 IKTIVLGKNVKS
+1181 IKTIILGKNVKT

-1231 VRIVVPKKKK
+1231 VRIIVPKKKK
-1241 QAYRKLFYQRGLN
+1241 QAYKKLFYQRGLN
-1254 KKVKIRS
+1254 KKVRIRS

>member
-14 VAALVLGGGNGE
+14 VAALVLGGGNGGV
-26 AIQAAEDY
+26 IQAAEDY
-34 GVKNPVNTMAD
+34 EVKDPVNTMAD

-78 PVKWRV
+78 PIKWRV

-98 KLLDIQPF
+98 KLLDMQPF
-106 DENGKNSWESCTL
+106 DKNGKIDWEECTL
-119 RTWLNSTFLNTAFT
+119 RTWLNSTFLNAAFT

-144 LEMESGTTVTDNIY
+144 LETESAATVTDNIY

-165 SNPEYGFHPSIDYES
+165 SNPEYGFHPLIDCES

-195 VWWLRTLYKNG
+195 IWWLRTPIKEEH
-206 NASWVCSID
+206 ASWVCSID
-215 SQGKKTGS
+215 SQGTNRTIVIG
-223 VFARD
+223 
-228 TSLWIRPAL
+228 TENSLWIRPAL
-237 RLKLSDRAQ
+237 RLKLSDRAH

-265 AAGSPFSYTVQGSEN
+265 TAGSLFSGTVRGSEN
-280 IDTDRS
+280 IDPDRS
-286 TVSWQ
+286 MVSWQ
-291 KKEEGKWVNVAKDET
+291 KKEEGKWVDVAKDER

-314 ACVTLKAKEES
+314 ACVTLKAKEGS
-325 PFSEDDHARFNG
+325 SFVGCDYARFNG

-363 PVNPEADGSGT
+363 PTNPEADGSGT

-394 KVDET
+394 KADEA

-411 VDLAG
+411 VDSAG

-429 NFNDNEAGDIDW
+429 NFNDNEAGDIAW
-441 GQSGMRKWLNST
+441 GQSDMRKWLNST
-453 GGSEKDPGFL
+453 GGSEEDPGFL

-475 QYREIETYISVT
+475 RYREIETIVNSD
-487 GNNIL
+487 IL
-492 KTWDSVFLL
+492 KTRDSVFLL
-501 SDLDACNVDYG
+501 SAQDSVNAGYG
-512 FPANMEDASK
+512 FWTKDKESK
-522 NKVAESTA
+522 NRVAESTA
-530 YAAGKEKT
+530 YAAGKQQTE
-538 VENQWWLRIFSP
+538 ENQWWLRTHTRVS
-550 MSWEGMAIRSFIKP
+550 STEMAARVLVKP
-564 DGSFNGTMVQSDTF
+564 DGIVDGAGVKNNTF
-578 YGVRPALYINLA
+578 YGVRPALYINLD

-626 ETMGFHEADWAVAAE
+626 ETMGFHEADWAVTAE
-641 NWQKKENENWV
+641 NWQKKENGNWM
-652 DVGFEEMAEAEG
+652 DVEVEELAEAEG

-675 KENMDAPCVLN
+675 KENMEAPCVLN

-710 GLADPL
+710 GLADPS

-757 TLATDPSMGVE
+757 TLATDPSMGGE
-768 ERERWTNLSRIT
+768 ERKNRTNLSRIT

-795 EILPRNLYLSAAV
+795 EILPQNLYLSAAV
-808 ETPETGKNLQD
+808 ETPEAGKKLQD
-819 SIAQQSTFVTAEN
+819 SIAQQSTFLTAEN
-832 VSWEKKAANG
+832 VSWEKKATTG
-842 EDRWSAATPQEKA
+842 EGRWRAVSPQEKA
-855 DPETIY
+855 DPETVY
-861 AVQFTVS
+861 AVQFTVGP
-868 QKQAAVFHKNTQ
+868 KQAAAVFHKNTQ
-880 LYVTINRQKVPAVK
+880 LYVTINGQKVPVIR
-894 DADGNYIVR
+894 DADGNSRVR

-910 GLPPTP
+910 ELPPTP
-916 SAAPSASPS
+916 SAAPT
-925 VSASPSA
+925 VSPSA
-932 VPTPGGSPSVSA
+932 VPTPTGSPAASSIPTVS
-944 VPSASPSV
+944 PGV
-952 SASPSAVPTPGGSPS
+952 SASPSAIPNPGGSPS
-967 ASSTPTASPSASSAP
+967 ASS
-982 AASPSVSASPSAVPT
+982 
-997 PSALPST
+997 
-1004 PTPAASVAPTASP
+1004 APTAKPDVSVTP
-1017 SASRTPTA
+1017 S
-1025 SPSVSAVPSEQPIPS
+1025 Q
-1040 ASPSAV
+1040 
-1046 PTPTVSPAASSTPT
+1046 
-1060 VSPLVSSAPT
+1060 APN
-1070 TSPSVSPSVSAPPS
+1070 VDAN
-1084 EVPAPSTLPSAI
+1084 
-1096 PAPAAKPSDKPEAP
+1096 AKPSDKSAVP
-1110 GSKPAQKGEKLRD
+1110 GKNAQPGETGQPHKPAQKGEKLQD
-1123 ENGAVYVVTKA
+1123 ESGAGYVVAKA

-1142 YQKAASTKG
+1142 YQKAAVTKG
-1151 TVVVPDTVVVNGMT
+1151 TVIVPDTVEVNGTT

-1173 KAFGTAKK
+1173 KAFGTGKK
-1181 IKTIVLGKNVKS
+1181 IKTIILGKNVKT

-1231 VRIVVPKKKK
+1231 VRIIVPKKKK
-1241 QAYRKLFYQRGLN
+1241 QAYKKLFYQRGLN

>member
-14 VAALVLGGGNGE
+14 VAALVLGGGNGGV
-26 AIQAAEDY
+26 IQAAEDY
-34 GVKNPVNTMAD
+34 EVKDPVNTMAD

-78 PVKWRV
+78 PIKWRV

-98 KLLDIQPF
+98 KLLDMQPF
-106 DENGKNSWESCTL
+106 DKNGKIDWEECTL
-119 RTWLNSTFLNTAFT
+119 RTWLNSTFLNAAFT

-144 LEMESGTTVTDNIY
+144 LETESAATVTDNIY

-165 SNPEYGFHPSIDYES
+165 SNPEYGFHSLIDCES
-180 NTRKAEGTDLSVFNN
+180 NTRKAEGTDLAVFNN
-195 VWWLRTLYKNG
+195 IWWLRTPIKEEH
-206 NASWVCSID
+206 ASWVCSID
-215 SQGKKTGS
+215 SQGTNRTIVIG
-223 VFARD
+223 
-228 TSLWIRPAL
+228 TENSLWIRPAL
-237 RLKLSDRAQ
+237 RLKLSDRAH
-246 WSYAGTTASEE
+246 WSYAGTTATEE

-265 AAGSPFSYTVQGSEN
+265 TAGSLFSGTVRGSEN
-280 IDTDRS
+280 IDPDRS

-291 KKEEGKWVNVAKDET
+291 KKEEGKWVDVAKDER

-314 ACVTLKAKEES
+314 ACVTLKAKEGS
-325 PFSEDDHARFNG
+325 SFVGCDYARFNG

-363 PVNPEADGSGT
+363 PTNPEADGSGT

-380 YFGKYYQNDTNGDG
+380 YFGKYYQNDTNGDD
-394 KVDET
+394 KADET

-411 VDLAG
+411 VDSAG

-429 NFNDNEAGDIDW
+429 NFNDNEAGDIAW
-441 GQSGMRKWLNST
+441 GQSDMRKWLNST
-453 GGSEKDPGFL
+453 GGLEEDPGFL
-463 QTAFTEQERAVI
+463 QTAFTEQERAMI
-475 QYREIETYISVT
+475 RYREIETIVDSD
-487 GNNIL
+487 IL
-492 KTWDSVFLL
+492 KTRDSVFLL
-501 SDLDACNVDYG
+501 STQDSVNAGYG
-512 FPANMEDASK
+512 FWTKDIESK
-522 NKVAESTA
+522 NRVAESTA
-530 YAAGKEKT
+530 YAAGKQQT
-538 VENQWWLRIFSP
+538 VENQWWLRTHSRV
-550 MSWEGMAIRSFIKP
+550 SLTEMAYRVSVKP
-564 DGSFNGTMVQSDTF
+564 DGIVVGTGVQNNTF

-626 ETMGFHEADWAVAAE
+626 ETMGFHEADWAVTAE
-641 NWQKKENENWV
+641 NWQKKENGNWM
-652 DVGFEEMAEAEG
+652 DVEVEELAEAEG

-675 KENMDAPCVLN
+675 KENMEAPCVLN

-710 GLADPL
+710 GLADPS

-757 TLATDPSMGVE
+757 TLATDPSMGGE
-768 ERERWTNLSRIT
+768 ERKNRTNLSRIT

-795 EILPRNLYLSAAV
+795 EILPQNLYLSAAV
-808 ETPETGKNLQD
+808 ETPEAGKKLQD
-819 SIAQQSTFVTAEN
+819 SIAQQSTFLTAEN
-832 VSWEKKAANG
+832 VSWEKKATTG
-842 EDRWSAATPQEKA
+842 EGRWSAVSPQEKA
-855 DPETIY
+855 DPETVY
-861 AVQFTVS
+861 AVQFTVGP
-868 QKQAAVFHKNTQ
+868 KQAAAVFHKNTQ
-880 LYVTINRQKVPAVK
+880 LYVTINGQKVPVIR
-894 DADGNYIVR
+894 DADGNSRVR

-910 GLPPTP
+910 ELPPTP
-916 SAAPSASPS
+916 SAAPT
-925 VSASPSA
+925 VSPSA
-932 VPTPGGSPSVSA
+932 VPTPTGSPAASSIPTVS
-944 VPSASPSV
+944 PGV
-952 SASPSAVPTPGGSPS
+952 SASPSAIPNPGGSPS
-967 ASSTPTASPSASSAP
+967 ASS
-982 AASPSVSASPSAVPT
+982 
-997 PSALPST
+997 
-1004 PTPAASVAPTASP
+1004 APTAKPDVSVTP
-1017 SASRTPTA
+1017 S
-1025 SPSVSAVPSEQPIPS
+1025 Q
-1040 ASPSAV
+1040 
-1046 PTPTVSPAASSTPT
+1046 
-1060 VSPLVSSAPT
+1060 APN
-1070 TSPSVSPSVSAPPS
+1070 VDAN
-1084 EVPAPSTLPSAI
+1084 
-1096 PAPAAKPSDKPEAP
+1096 AKPSDKSAVP
-1110 GSKPAQKGEKLRD
+1110 GKNAQPGETGQPHKPAQKGEKLQD
-1123 ENGAVYVVTKA
+1123 ESGAGYVVAKA

-1142 YQKAASTKG
+1142 YQKAAVTKG
-1151 TVVVPDTVVVNGMT
+1151 TVIVPDTVEVNGTT

-1173 KAFGTAKK
+1173 KAFGTGKK
-1181 IKTIVLGKNVKS
+1181 IKTIILGKNVKT

-1231 VRIVVPKKKK
+1231 VRIIVPKKKK
-1241 QAYRKLFYQRGLN
+1241 QAYKKLFYQRGLN

>member
-14 VAALVLGGGNGE
+14 VAALVLGGGNGG

-34 GVKNPVNTMAD
+34 EVKDPVNTMAD

-78 PVKWRV
+78 LIKWRV

-98 KLLDIQPF
+98 KLLDMQPF
-106 DENGKNSWESCTL
+106 DKNGKIDWEECTL
-119 RTWLNSTFLNTAFT
+119 RTWLNSTFLNAAFT
-133 EAEQEAIAETE
+133 EAEQEVIAETE
-144 LEMESGTTVTDNIY
+144 LETESAATVTDNIY

-165 SNPEYGFHPSIDYES
+165 SNPEYGFHPLIDCES
-180 NTRKAEGTDLSVFNN
+180 NTRKAEGTDLAVFDNA
-195 VWWLRTLYKNG
+195 WWLRTPIKED
-206 NASWVCSID
+206 ASWVCSID
-215 SQGKKTGS
+215 SHGKNAKYAWNTYG
-223 VFARD
+223 
-228 TSLWIRPAL
+228 SLWIRPAL
-237 RLKLSDRAQ
+237 RLKLSDRAH

-265 AAGSPFSYTVQGSEN
+265 TAGSLFSGTVRGSEN

-291 KKEEGKWVNVAKDET
+291 KKEEGKWVDVAKDER

-314 ACVTLKAKEES
+314 ACVTLKAKEGS
-325 PFSEDDHARFNG
+325 SFVGCDYARFNG

-363 PVNPEADGSGT
+363 PTNPEADGSGT

-394 KVDET
+394 KADET

-411 VDLAG
+411 VDSAG

-429 NFNDNEAGDIDW
+429 NFNDNEAGDIAW
-441 GQSGMRKWLNST
+441 GQSGMREWLNST
-453 GGSEKDPGFL
+453 GGSEEDPGFL

-475 QYREIETYISVT
+475 RYREIETIVNSD
-487 GNNIL
+487 IL
-492 KTWDSVFLL
+492 KTRDSVFLL
-501 SDLDACNVDYG
+501 SREDSSNASYG
-512 FPANMEDASK
+512 FWTKSRESK
-522 NKVAESTA
+522 NRVAESTA
-530 YAAGKEKT
+530 YAAGKQQT
-538 VENQWWLRIFSP
+538 VENQWWLRTHTWVSLP
-550 MSWEGMAIRSFIKP
+550 EMAVRLFVKP
-564 DGSFNGTMVQSDTF
+564 DGTVDGAAVQNNTF
-578 YGVRPALYINLA
+578 YGVRPALYINLD

-610 VRLSV
+610 VQLSV

-641 NWQKKENENWV
+641 NWQKKENGSWV

-675 KENMDAPCVLN
+675 KENMEAPCVLN
-686 QGKYAQVEANDDG
+686 RGKYAQVEANDDG

-710 GLADPL
+710 GLADPS

-727 WDTIW
+727 WHTIW

-740 ETPMKW
+740 ENPMKW

-768 ERERWTNLSRIT
+768 ERKKQTNLSGIT

-795 EILPRNLYLSAAV
+795 EILPQNLYLSATV
-808 ETPETGKNLQD
+808 ETPETGKNLQS

-832 VSWEKKAANG
+832 VSWEKKAATG
-842 EDRWSAATPQEKA
+842 EDRWSAASPQEKA
-855 DPETIY
+855 DPETVY
-861 AVQFTVS
+861 AVQFTVGP
-868 QKQAAVFHKNTQ
+868 KQAAAVFHKNTQ
-880 LYVTINRQKVPAVK
+880 LYVTINGQKVPVTR
-894 DADGNYIVR
+894 DAEGNSRVR

-916 SAAPSASPS
+916 SAVPT
-925 VSASPSA
+925 VSPSA
-932 VPTPGGSPSVSA
+932 VPTPAGSPAASSAPTVSPG
-944 VPSASPSV
+944 VSASPSAIPAPTVSPGV

-967 ASSTPTASPSASSAP
+967 ASSAP
-982 AASPSVSASPSAVPT
+982 NVDAN
-997 PSALPST
+997 
-1004 PTPAASVAPTASP
+1004 
-1017 SASRTPTA
+1017 
-1025 SPSVSAVPSEQPIPS
+1025 
-1040 ASPSAV
+1040 
-1046 PTPTVSPAASSTPT
+1046 
-1060 VSPLVSSAPT
+1060 
-1070 TSPSVSPSVSAPPS
+1070 
-1084 EVPAPSTLPSAI
+1084 
-1096 PAPAAKPSDKPEAP
+1096 AKPSDKPAVP
-1110 GSKPAQKGEKLRD
+1110 GTTAQPAETGQPQKPAQKGEKLQD
-1123 ENGAVYVVTKA
+1123 ESGAGYVVVKA

-1142 YQKAASTKG
+1142 YQKAAATKG
-1151 TVVVPDTVVVNGMT
+1151 TAIVPDTVEVNGTT

-1173 KAFGTAKK
+1173 KAFGTGKK
-1181 IKTIVLGKNVKS
+1181 IKTIILGKNVKT

-1231 VRIVVPKKKK
+1231 VRIIVPKKKK

>member
-14 VAALVLGGGNGE
+14 VAALVLGGGNGGV
-26 AIQAAEDY
+26 IQAAEDY
-34 GVKNPVNTMAD
+34 EVKDPVNTMAD

-78 PVKWRV
+78 PIKWRV

-98 KLLDIQPF
+98 KLLDMQPF
-106 DENGKNSWESCTL
+106 DKNGKIDWEECTL
-119 RTWLNSTFLNTAFT
+119 RTWLNSTFLNAAFT

-144 LEMESGTTVTDNIY
+144 LETESAATVTDNIY

-165 SNPEYGFHPSIDYES
+165 SNPEYGFHPLIDCES

-195 VWWLRTLYKNG
+195 IWWLRTPIKEEH
-206 NASWVCSID
+206 ASWVCSID
-215 SQGKKTGS
+215 SQGTNRTIVIG
-223 VFARD
+223 
-228 TSLWIRPAL
+228 TENSLWIRPAL
-237 RLKLSDRAQ
+237 RLKLSDRAH

-265 AAGSPFSYTVQGSEN
+265 TAGSLFSGTVRGSEN
-280 IDTDRS
+280 IDPDRS
-286 TVSWQ
+286 MVSWQ
-291 KKEEGKWVNVAKDET
+291 KKEEGKWVDVAKDER

-314 ACVTLKAKEES
+314 ACVTLKAKEGS
-325 PFSEDDHARFNG
+325 SFVGCDYARFNG

-363 PVNPEADGSGT
+363 PTNPEADGSGT

-380 YFGKYYQNDTNGDG
+380 HFGKYYQNDTNGDG
-394 KVDET
+394 KADEA

-411 VDLAG
+411 VDSAG

-429 NFNDNEAGDIDW
+429 NFNDNEAGDIAW
-441 GQSGMRKWLNST
+441 GQSDMRKWLNST
-453 GGSEKDPGFL
+453 GGSEEDPGFL

-475 QYREIETYISVT
+475 RYREIETIVNSD
-487 GNNIL
+487 IL
-492 KTWDSVFLL
+492 KTRDSVFLL
-501 SDLDACNVDYG
+501 SAQDSVNAGYG
-512 FPANMEDASK
+512 FWTKDKESK
-522 NKVAESTA
+522 NRVAESTA
-530 YAAGKEKT
+530 YAAGKQQTE
-538 VENQWWLRIFSP
+538 ENQWWLRTHTRVS
-550 MSWEGMAIRSFIKP
+550 STEMAARVLVKP
-564 DGSFNGTMVQSDTF
+564 DGIVDGAGVKNNTF
-578 YGVRPALYINLA
+578 YGVRPALYINLD

-626 ETMGFHEADWAVAAE
+626 ETMGFHEADWAVTAE
-641 NWQKKENENWV
+641 NWQKKENGNWM
-652 DVGFEEMAEAEG
+652 DVEVEELAEAEG

-675 KENMDAPCVLN
+675 KENMEAPCVLN

-710 GLADPL
+710 GLADPS

-757 TLATDPSMGVE
+757 TLATDPSMGGE
-768 ERERWTNLSRIT
+768 ERKNRTNLSRIT

-795 EILPRNLYLSAAV
+795 EILPQNLYLSAAV
-808 ETPETGKNLQD
+808 ETPEAGKKLQD
-819 SIAQQSTFVTAEN
+819 SIAQQSTFLTAEN
-832 VSWEKKAANG
+832 VSWEKKATTG
-842 EDRWSAATPQEKA
+842 EGRWSAVSPQEKA
-855 DPETIY
+855 DPETVY
-861 AVQFTVS
+861 AVQFTVGP
-868 QKQAAVFHKNTQ
+868 KQAAAVFHKNTQ
-880 LYVTINRQKVPAVK
+880 LYVTINGQKVPVIR
-894 DADGNYIVR
+894 DADGNSRVR

-910 GLPPTP
+910 ELPPTP
-916 SAAPSASPS
+916 SAAPT
-925 VSASPSA
+925 VSPSA
-932 VPTPGGSPSVSA
+932 VPTPTGSPAASSIPTVS
-944 VPSASPSV
+944 PGV
-952 SASPSAVPTPGGSPS
+952 SASPSAIPNPGGSPS
-967 ASSTPTASPSASSAP
+967 ASS
-982 AASPSVSASPSAVPT
+982 
-997 PSALPST
+997 
-1004 PTPAASVAPTASP
+1004 APTAKPDVSVTP
-1017 SASRTPTA
+1017 S
-1025 SPSVSAVPSEQPIPS
+1025 Q
-1040 ASPSAV
+1040 
-1046 PTPTVSPAASSTPT
+1046 
-1060 VSPLVSSAPT
+1060 APN
-1070 TSPSVSPSVSAPPS
+1070 VDAN
-1084 EVPAPSTLPSAI
+1084 
-1096 PAPAAKPSDKPEAP
+1096 AKPSDKSAVP
-1110 GSKPAQKGEKLRD
+1110 GKNAQPGETGQPHKPAQKGEKLQD
-1123 ENGAVYVVTKA
+1123 ESGAGYVVAKA

-1142 YQKAASTKG
+1142 YQKAAVTKG
-1151 TVVVPDTVVVNGMT
+1151 TVIVPDTVEVNGTT

-1173 KAFGTAKK
+1173 KAFGTGKK
-1181 IKTIVLGKNVKS
+1181 IKTIILGKNVKT

-1231 VRIVVPKKKK
+1231 VRIIVPKKKK
-1241 QAYRKLFYQRGLN
+1241 QAYKKLFYQRGLN

>member
-14 VAALVLGGGNGE
+14 VAALVLGGGNGGV
-26 AIQAAEDY
+26 IQAAEDY
-34 GVKNPVNTMAD
+34 EVKDPVNTMAD

-78 PVKWRV
+78 PIKWRV

-98 KLLDIQPF
+98 KLLDMQPF
-106 DENGKNSWESCTL
+106 DKNRKSDWEDCTL
-119 RTWLNSTFLNTAFT
+119 RTWLNSTFLNAAFT

-144 LEMESGTTVTDNIY
+144 LETESAATVTDNIY

-165 SNPEYGFHPSIDYES
+165 SNPEYGFHPSSDCES
-180 NTRKAEGTDLSVFNN
+180 NTRKAESTDLSVFNN
-195 VWWLRTLYKNG
+195 VWWLRTPRKDASNCVCLIDPYGKNT
-206 NASWVCSID
+206 
-215 SQGKKTGS
+215 KS
-223 VFARD
+223 VWSTCD
-228 TSLWIRPAL
+228 SLWIRPAL
-237 RLKLSDRAQ
+237 RLKLSDRAH

-257 LEVTVENP
+257 LEVTIENP
-265 AAGSPFSYTVQGSEN
+265 TAGSLFSGTVRGSEN
-280 IDTDRS
+280 IDPDRS

-291 KKEEGKWVNVAKDET
+291 KKEEGKWVDVAKDER

-314 ACVTLKAKEES
+314 ACVTLKAKEGS
-325 PFSEDDHARFNG
+325 SFVGCDYARFNG

-363 PVNPEADGSGT
+363 PTNPEADGSGN

-394 KVDET
+394 KADET

-411 VDLAG
+411 VDSAG

-441 GQSGMRKWLNST
+441 GQSDMRKWLNST
-453 GGSEKDPGFL
+453 GGSEEDPGFL

-475 QYREIETYISVT
+475 RYREIETIVDSD
-487 GNNIL
+487 IL
-492 KTWDSVFLL
+492 KTRDSVFLL
-501 SDLDACNVDYG
+501 SREDSGNASYG
-512 FPANMEDASK
+512 FWTKGKESK
-522 NKVAESTA
+522 NRVAESTA
-530 YAAGKEKT
+530 YAAGKQQT
-538 VENQWWLRIFSP
+538 VENQWWLRTHLGLSLTEMAVRIFV
-550 MSWEGMAIRSFIKP
+550 KP
-564 DGSFNGTMVQSDTF
+564 DGTADGAGVKNNTF
-578 YGVRPALYINLA
+578 YGVRPALYINLD

-610 VRLSV
+610 VQLSV

-626 ETMGFHEADWAVAAE
+626 ETMGFHEADWAVTAE
-641 NWQKKENENWV
+641 NWQKKENGNWM
-652 DVGFEEMAEAEG
+652 DVEVEELAEAEG

-675 KENMDAPCVLN
+675 KENMEAPCVLN

-710 GLADPL
+710 GLADPS

-727 WDTIW
+727 WHTIW

-740 ETPMKW
+740 ENPMKW

-757 TLATDPSMGVE
+757 TLATDPSMGGE
-768 ERERWTNLSRIT
+768 ERKNRTNLSLIT

-795 EILPRNLYLSAAV
+795 EILPQNLYLSAAV
-808 ETPETGKNLQD
+808 ETPEAGKKLQD
-819 SIAQQSTFVTAEN
+819 SIAQQSTFLTAEN
-832 VSWEKKAANG
+832 VSWEKKAATG
-842 EDRWSAATPQEKA
+842 EGRWSAVSPQEKA
-855 DPETIY
+855 DPETVY
-861 AVQFTVS
+861 AVQFTVGP
-868 QKQAAVFHKNTQ
+868 KQAAAVFHKNTQ
-880 LYVTINRQKVPAVK
+880 LYVTINGQKVPVIR
-894 DADGNYIVR
+894 DADGNSRVR

-910 GLPPTP
+910 ELPPTP
-916 SAAPSASPS
+916 SAAPTVSPS
-925 VSASPSA
+925 AVQTPTGSPAASSIPTVSPGVSASPSA
-932 VPTPGGSPSVSA
+932 IPK
-944 VPSASPSV
+944 
-952 SASPSAVPTPGGSPS
+952 PGGSPS
-967 ASSTPTASPSASSAP
+967 ASS
-982 AASPSVSASPSAVPT
+982 
-997 PSALPST
+997 
-1004 PTPAASVAPTASP
+1004 APTAKP
-1017 SASRTPTA
+1017 D
-1025 SPSVSAVPSEQPIPS
+1025 V
-1040 ASPSAV
+1040 
-1046 PTPTVSPAASSTPT
+1046 
-1060 VSPLVSSAPT
+1060 
-1070 TSPSVSPSVSAPPS
+1070 
-1084 EVPAPSTLPSAI
+1084 SAI
-1096 PAPAAKPSDKPEAP
+1096 PSQAPNVDANAKPSDKSAVP
-1110 GSKPAQKGEKLRD
+1110 GKNAQPGETGQPHKPAQKGEKLQD
-1123 ENGAVYVVTKA
+1123 ESGAGYVVAKA

-1142 YQKAASTKG
+1142 YQKAAVTKG
-1151 TVVVPDTVVVNGMT
+1151 TVIVPDTVEVNGTT

-1173 KAFGTAKK
+1173 KAFGTGKK
-1181 IKTIVLGKNVKS
+1181 IKTIILGKNIKT

-1231 VRIVVPKKKK
+1231 VRIIVPKKKK

>member
-14 VAALVLGGGNGE
+14 VAALVLGGGNGGV
-26 AIQAAEDY
+26 IQAAEDY
-34 GVKNPVNTMAD
+34 EVKDPVNTMAD

-78 PVKWRV
+78 PIKWRV

-98 KLLDIQPF
+98 KLLDMQPF
-106 DENGKNSWESCTL
+106 DKNGKIDWEECTL
-119 RTWLNSTFLNTAFT
+119 RTWLNSTFLNAAFT

-144 LEMESGTTVTDNIY
+144 LETESAATVTDNIY

-165 SNPEYGFHPSIDYES
+165 SNPEYGFHPLIDCES

-195 VWWLRTLYKNG
+195 IWWLRTPIKEEHAY
-206 NASWVCSID
+206 WVCSID
-215 SQGKKTGS
+215 SQGTNRTIVIG
-223 VFARD
+223 
-228 TSLWIRPAL
+228 TENSLWIRPAL
-237 RLKLSDRAQ
+237 RLKLSDRAH

-265 AAGSPFSYTVQGSEN
+265 TAGSLFSGTVRGSEN
-280 IDTDRS
+280 IDPDRS
-286 TVSWQ
+286 MVSWQ
-291 KKEEGKWVNVAKDET
+291 KKEEGKWVDVAKDER

-314 ACVTLKAKEES
+314 ACVTLKAKEGS
-325 PFSEDDHARFNG
+325 SFVGCDYARFNG

-363 PVNPEADGSGT
+363 PTNPEADGSGT

-394 KVDET
+394 KADEA

-411 VDLAG
+411 VDSAG

-429 NFNDNEAGDIDW
+429 NFNDNEAGDIAW
-441 GQSGMRKWLNST
+441 GQSDMRKWLNST
-453 GGSEKDPGFL
+453 GGSEEDPGFL

-475 QYREIETYISVT
+475 RYREIETIVNSD
-487 GNNIL
+487 IL
-492 KTWDSVFLL
+492 KTRDSVFLL
-501 SDLDACNVDYG
+501 SAQDSVNAGYG
-512 FPANMEDASK
+512 FWTKDKESK
-522 NKVAESTA
+522 NRVAESTA
-530 YAAGKEKT
+530 YAAGKQQTE
-538 VENQWWLRIFSP
+538 ENQWWLRTHTRVS
-550 MSWEGMAIRSFIKP
+550 STEMAARVLVKP
-564 DGSFNGTMVQSDTF
+564 DGIVDGAVVKNNTF
-578 YGVRPALYINLA
+578 YGVRPALYINLD

-626 ETMGFHEADWAVAAE
+626 ETMGFHEADWAVTAE
-641 NWQKKENENWV
+641 NWQKKENGNWM
-652 DVGFEEMAEAEG
+652 DVEVEELAEAEG

-675 KENMDAPCVLN
+675 KENMEAPCVLN

-710 GLADPL
+710 GLADPS

-757 TLATDPSMGVE
+757 TLATDPSMGGE
-768 ERERWTNLSRIT
+768 ERKNRTNLSRIT

-795 EILPRNLYLSAAV
+795 EILPQNLYLSAAV
-808 ETPETGKNLQD
+808 ETPEAGKKLQD
-819 SIAQQSTFVTAEN
+819 SIAQQSTFLTAEN
-832 VSWEKKAANG
+832 VSWEKKATTG
-842 EDRWSAATPQEKA
+842 EGRWSAVSPQEKA
-855 DPETIY
+855 DPETVY
-861 AVQFTVS
+861 AVQFTVGP
-868 QKQAAVFHKNTQ
+868 KQAAAVFHKNTQ
-880 LYVTINRQKVPAVK
+880 LYVTINGQKVPVIR
-894 DADGNYIVR
+894 DADGNSRVR

-910 GLPPTP
+910 ELPPTP
-916 SAAPSASPS
+916 SAAPT
-925 VSASPSA
+925 VSPSA
-932 VPTPGGSPSVSA
+932 VPTPTGSPAASSIPTVS
-944 VPSASPSV
+944 PGV
-952 SASPSAVPTPGGSPS
+952 SASPSAIPNPGGSPS
-967 ASSTPTASPSASSAP
+967 ASS
-982 AASPSVSASPSAVPT
+982 
-997 PSALPST
+997 
-1004 PTPAASVAPTASP
+1004 APTAKPDVSVTP
-1017 SASRTPTA
+1017 S
-1025 SPSVSAVPSEQPIPS
+1025 Q
-1040 ASPSAV
+1040 
-1046 PTPTVSPAASSTPT
+1046 
-1060 VSPLVSSAPT
+1060 APN
-1070 TSPSVSPSVSAPPS
+1070 VDAN
-1084 EVPAPSTLPSAI
+1084 
-1096 PAPAAKPSDKPEAP
+1096 AKPSDKSAVP
-1110 GSKPAQKGEKLRD
+1110 GKNAQPGETGQPHKPAQKGEKLQD
-1123 ENGAVYVVTKA
+1123 ESGAGYVVAKA

-1142 YQKAASTKG
+1142 YQKAAVTKG
-1151 TVVVPDTVVVNGMT
+1151 TVIVPDTVEVNGTT

-1173 KAFGTAKK
+1173 KAFGTGKK
-1181 IKTIVLGKNVKS
+1181 IKTIILGKNVKT

-1231 VRIVVPKKKK
+1231 VRIIVPKKKK
-1241 QAYRKLFYQRGLN
+1241 QAYKKLFYQRGLN

>member
-14 VAALVLGGGNGE
+14 VAALVLGGGNGGV
-26 AIQAAEDY
+26 IQAAEDY
-34 GVKNPVNTMAD
+34 EVKDPVNTMAD

-78 PVKWRV
+78 PIKWRV

-98 KLLDIQPF
+98 KLLDMQPF
-106 DENGKNSWESCTL
+106 DKNGKIDWEECTL
-119 RTWLNSTFLNTAFT
+119 RTWLNSTFLNAAFT

-144 LEMESGTTVTDNIY
+144 LETESAATVTDNIY

-165 SNPEYGFHPSIDYES
+165 SNPEYGFHPLIDCES

-195 VWWLRTLYKNG
+195 IWWLRTPIKEEH
-206 NASWVCSID
+206 ASWVCSID
-215 SQGKKTGS
+215 SQGTNRTIVIG
-223 VFARD
+223 
-228 TSLWIRPAL
+228 TENSLWIRPAL
-237 RLKLSDRAQ
+237 RLKLSDRAH

-265 AAGSPFSYTVQGSEN
+265 TAGSLFSGTVRGSEN
-280 IDTDRS
+280 IDPDRS
-286 TVSWQ
+286 MVSWQ
-291 KKEEGKWVNVAKDET
+291 KKEEGKWVDVAKDER

-314 ACVTLKAKEES
+314 ACVTLKAKEGS
-325 PFSEDDHARFNG
+325 SFVGCDYARFNG

-363 PVNPEADGSGT
+363 PTNPEADGSGT

-394 KVDET
+394 KADEA

-411 VDLAG
+411 VDSAG

-429 NFNDNEAGDIDW
+429 NFNDNEAGDIAW
-441 GQSGMRKWLNST
+441 GQSDMRKWLNST
-453 GGSEKDPGFL
+453 GGSEEDPGFL

-475 QYREIETYISVT
+475 RYREIETIVNSD
-487 GNNIL
+487 IL
-492 KTWDSVFLL
+492 KTRDSVFLL
-501 SDLDACNVDYG
+501 SAQDSVNAGYG
-512 FPANMEDASK
+512 FWTKDKESK
-522 NKVAESTA
+522 NRVAESTA
-530 YAAGKEKT
+530 YAAGKQQTE
-538 VENQWWLRIFSP
+538 ENQWWLRTHTRVS
-550 MSWEGMAIRSFIKP
+550 STEMAARVLVKP
-564 DGSFNGTMVQSDTF
+564 DGIVDGAGVKNNTF
-578 YGVRPALYINLA
+578 YGVRPALYINLD

-626 ETMGFHEADWAVAAE
+626 ETMGFHEADWAVTAE
-641 NWQKKENENWV
+641 NWQKKENGNWM
-652 DVGFEEMAEAEG
+652 DVEVEELAEAEG

-675 KENMDAPCVLN
+675 KENMEAPCVLN

-710 GLADPL
+710 GLADPS

-757 TLATDPSMGVE
+757 TLATDPSMGGE
-768 ERERWTNLSRIT
+768 ERKNRTNLSRIT

-795 EILPRNLYLSAAV
+795 EILPQNLYLSAAV
-808 ETPETGKNLQD
+808 ETPEAGKKLQD
-819 SIAQQSTFVTAEN
+819 SIAQQSTFLTAEN
-832 VSWEKKAANG
+832 VSWEKKATTG
-842 EDRWSAATPQEKA
+842 EGRWSAVSPQEKA
-855 DPETIY
+855 DPETVY
-861 AVQFTVS
+861 AVQFTVGP
-868 QKQAAVFHKNTQ
+868 KQAAAVFHKNTQ
-880 LYVTINRQKVPAVK
+880 LYVTINGQKVPVIR
-894 DADGNYIVR
+894 DADGNSRVR

-910 GLPPTP
+910 ELPPTP
-916 SAAPSASPS
+916 SAAPT
-925 VSASPSA
+925 VSPSA
-932 VPTPGGSPSVSA
+932 VPTPTGSPAASSIPTVS
-944 VPSASPSV
+944 PGV
-952 SASPSAVPTPGGSPS
+952 SASPSAIPNPGGSPS
-967 ASSTPTASPSASSAP
+967 ASS
-982 AASPSVSASPSAVPT
+982 
-997 PSALPST
+997 
-1004 PTPAASVAPTASP
+1004 APTAKPDVSVTP
-1017 SASRTPTA
+1017 S
-1025 SPSVSAVPSEQPIPS
+1025 Q
-1040 ASPSAV
+1040 
-1046 PTPTVSPAASSTPT
+1046 
-1060 VSPLVSSAPT
+1060 APN
-1070 TSPSVSPSVSAPPS
+1070 VDAN
-1084 EVPAPSTLPSAI
+1084 
-1096 PAPAAKPSDKPEAP
+1096 AKPSDKSAVP
-1110 GSKPAQKGEKLRD
+1110 GKNAQPGETGQPHKPAQKGEKLQD
-1123 ENGAVYVVTKA
+1123 ESGAGYVVAKA

-1142 YQKAASTKG
+1142 YQKAAVTKG
-1151 TVVVPDTVVVNGMT
+1151 TVIVPDTVEVNGTT

-1173 KAFGTAKK
+1173 NAFGTGKK
-1181 IKTIVLGKNVKS
+1181 IKTIILGKNVKT

-1231 VRIVVPKKKK
+1231 VRIIVPKKKK

>member
-14 VAALVLGGGNGE
+14 VAALVLGGGNGGV
-26 AIQAAEDY
+26 IQAAEDY
-34 GVKNPVNTMAD
+34 EVKDPVNTMAD

-78 PVKWRV
+78 PIKWRV

-98 KLLDIQPF
+98 KLLDMQPF
-106 DENGKNSWESCTL
+106 DKNGKIDWEECTL
-119 RTWLNSTFLNTAFT
+119 RTWLNSTFLNAAFT

-144 LEMESGTTVTDNIY
+144 LETESAATVTDNIY

-165 SNPEYGFHPSIDYES
+165 SNPEYGFHPLIDCES

-195 VWWLRTLYKNG
+195 IWWLRTPIKEEH
-206 NASWVCSID
+206 ASWVCSID
-215 SQGKKTGS
+215 SQGTNRTIVIG
-223 VFARD
+223 
-228 TSLWIRPAL
+228 TENSLWIRPAL
-237 RLKLSDRAQ
+237 RLKLSDRAH

-265 AAGSPFSYTVQGSEN
+265 TAGSLFSGTVRGSEN
-280 IDTDRS
+280 IDPDRS
-286 TVSWQ
+286 MVSWQ
-291 KKEEGKWVNVAKDET
+291 KKGEGKWVDVAKDER

-314 ACVTLKAKEES
+314 ACVTLKAKEGS
-325 PFSEDDHARFNG
+325 SFVGCDYARFNG

-363 PVNPEADGSGT
+363 PTNPEADGSGT

-394 KVDET
+394 KADEA

-411 VDLAG
+411 VDSAG

-429 NFNDNEAGDIDW
+429 NFNDNEAGDIAW
-441 GQSGMRKWLNST
+441 GQSDMRKWLNST
-453 GGSEKDPGFL
+453 GGSEEDPGFL

-475 QYREIETYISVT
+475 RYREIETIVNSD
-487 GNNIL
+487 IL
-492 KTWDSVFLL
+492 KTRDSVFLL
-501 SDLDACNVDYG
+501 SAQDSVNAGYG
-512 FPANMEDASK
+512 FWTKDKESK
-522 NKVAESTA
+522 NRVAESTA
-530 YAAGKEKT
+530 YAAGKQQTE
-538 VENQWWLRIFSP
+538 ENQLWLCTHTRVS
-550 MSWEGMAIRSFIKP
+550 STEMAARVLVKP
-564 DGSFNGTMVQSDTF
+564 DGIVDGAGVKNNTF
-578 YGVRPALYINLA
+578 YGVRPALYINLD

-626 ETMGFHEADWAVAAE
+626 ETMGFHEADWAVTAE
-641 NWQKKENENWV
+641 NWQKKENGNWM
-652 DVGFEEMAEAEG
+652 DVEVEELAEAEG

-675 KENMDAPCVLN
+675 KENMEAPCVLN

-710 GLADPL
+710 GLADPS

-757 TLATDPSMGVE
+757 TLATDPSMGGE
-768 ERERWTNLSRIT
+768 ERKNRTNLSRIT

-795 EILPRNLYLSAAV
+795 EILPQNLYLSAAV
-808 ETPETGKNLQD
+808 ETPEAGKKLQD
-819 SIAQQSTFVTAEN
+819 SIAQQSTFLTAEN
-832 VSWEKKAANG
+832 VSWEKKATTG
-842 EDRWSAATPQEKA
+842 EGRWSAVSPQEKA
-855 DPETIY
+855 DPETVY
-861 AVQFTVS
+861 AVPFTVGPN
-868 QKQAAVFHKNTQ
+868 QAAAVVHKNTQ
-880 LYVTINRQKVPAVK
+880 LYVTINGQKVPVIR
-894 DADGNYIVR
+894 DADGNSRVR

-910 GLPPTP
+910 ELPPTP
-916 SAAPSASPS
+916 SAAPT
-925 VSASPSA
+925 VSPSA
-932 VPTPGGSPSVSA
+932 VPTPTGSPAASSIPTVS
-944 VPSASPSV
+944 PGV
-952 SASPSAVPTPGGSPS
+952 SASPSAIPNPGGSPS
-967 ASSTPTASPSASSAP
+967 ASS
-982 AASPSVSASPSAVPT
+982 
-997 PSALPST
+997 
-1004 PTPAASVAPTASP
+1004 APTAKPDVSVTP
-1017 SASRTPTA
+1017 S
-1025 SPSVSAVPSEQPIPS
+1025 Q
-1040 ASPSAV
+1040 
-1046 PTPTVSPAASSTPT
+1046 
-1060 VSPLVSSAPT
+1060 APN
-1070 TSPSVSPSVSAPPS
+1070 VDAN
-1084 EVPAPSTLPSAI
+1084 
-1096 PAPAAKPSDKPEAP
+1096 AKPSDKSAVP
-1110 GSKPAQKGEKLRD
+1110 GKNAQPGETGQPHKPAQKGEKLQD
-1123 ENGAVYVVTKA
+1123 ESGAGYVVAKA

-1142 YQKAASTKG
+1142 YQKAAVTKG
-1151 TVVVPDTVVVNGMT
+1151 TVIVPDTVEVNGTT

-1173 KAFGTAKK
+1173 KAFGTGKK
-1181 IKTIVLGKNVKS
+1181 IKTIILGKNVKT

-1231 VRIVVPKKKK
+1231 VRIIVPKKKK
-1241 QAYRKLFYQRGLN
+1241 QAYKKLFYQRGLN

>member
-14 VAALVLGGGNGE
+14 VAALVLGGGNGGV
-26 AIQAAEDY
+26 IQAAEDY
-34 GVKNPVNTMAD
+34 EVKDPVNTMAD

-78 PVKWRV
+78 PIKWRV
-84 LSVEEDGTALLLAD
+84 LSLEEDGTALLLAD
-98 KLLDIQPF
+98 KLLDMQPF
-106 DENGKNSWESCTL
+106 DKNGKIDWEECTL
-119 RTWLNSTFLNTAFT
+119 RTWLNSTFLNAAFT

-144 LEMESGTTVTDNIY
+144 LETESAATVTDNIY

-165 SNPEYGFHPSIDYES
+165 SNPEYGFHPLIDCES

-195 VWWLRTLYKNG
+195 IWWLRTPIKEEH
-206 NASWVCSID
+206 ASWVCSID
-215 SQGKKTGS
+215 SQGTNRTIVIG
-223 VFARD
+223 
-228 TSLWIRPAL
+228 TENSLWIRPAL
-237 RLKLSDRAQ
+237 RLKLSDRAH

-265 AAGSPFSYTVQGSEN
+265 TAGSLFSGTVRGSEN
-280 IDTDRS
+280 IDPDRS
-286 TVSWQ
+286 TISWQ
-291 KKEEGKWVNVAKDET
+291 KKEEGKWVDVAKDER

-314 ACVTLKAKEES
+314 ACVTLKAKEGS
-325 PFSEDDHARFNG
+325 SFVGCDYARFNG

-363 PVNPEADGSGT
+363 PTNPEADGSGT

-394 KVDET
+394 KADET

-411 VDLAG
+411 VDSAG

-429 NFNDNEAGDIDW
+429 NFNDNEAGDIAW
-441 GQSGMRKWLNST
+441 GQSDMRKWLNST
-453 GGSEKDPGFL
+453 GGLEEDPGFL
-463 QTAFTEQERAVI
+463 QTAFTEQERAMI
-475 QYREIETYISVT
+475 RYREIETIVDSD
-487 GNNIL
+487 IL
-492 KTWDSVFLL
+492 KTRDSVFLL
-501 SDLDACNVDYG
+501 SIQDSVNAGYG
-512 FPANMEDASK
+512 FWTKDIESK
-522 NKVAESTA
+522 NRVAESTA
-530 YAAGKEKT
+530 YAAGKQQT
-538 VENQWWLRIFSP
+538 VENQWWLRTH
-550 MSWEGMAIRSFIKP
+550 SWVSSAEIAARVFVKP
-564 DGSFNGTMVQSDTF
+564 DGTVTGDGVKNNTF

-610 VRLSV
+610 VQLSV
-615 DSPVHGRGFYA
+615 DSPEHGRGFLA
-626 ETMGFHEADWAVAAE
+626 ETRELFHEADWAVAAE
-641 NWQKKENENWV
+641 NWQKKENGNWM
-652 DVGFEEMAEAEG
+652 DVEVEELAEAEG

-675 KENMDAPCVLN
+675 KENMEAPCVLN

-710 GLADPL
+710 GLADPS

-727 WDTIW
+727 WHTIW

-740 ETPMKW
+740 ENPMKW

-757 TLATDPSMGVE
+757 TLATDPSMGGE
-768 ERERWTNLSRIT
+768 ERKNRTNLSRIT

-795 EILPRNLYLSAAV
+795 EILPRNLYLSAIV
-808 ETPETGKNLQD
+808 ETPETGKKLQD
-819 SIAQQSTFVTAEN
+819 GITQQSTFVTAEN
-832 VSWEKKAANG
+832 VSWEKKAATG
-842 EDRWSAATPQEKA
+842 EGRWSAVSPQEKA
-855 DPETIY
+855 DQETVY
-861 AVQFTVS
+861 AVQFTVGP
-868 QKQAAVFHKNTQ
+868 KQAAAVFHKNTQ
-880 LYVTINRQKVPAVK
+880 LYVTINGQKVPVIR
-894 DADGNYIVR
+894 DADGNSRVR

-910 GLPPTP
+910 ELPPTP
-916 SAAPSASPS
+916 SAAPT
-925 VSASPSA
+925 VSPSA
-932 VPTPGGSPSVSA
+932 VPTPTGSPAASSIPTVS
-944 VPSASPSV
+944 PGV
-952 SASPSAVPTPGGSPS
+952 SASPSAIPKPGGSPS
-967 ASSTPTASPSASSAP
+967 ASS
-982 AASPSVSASPSAVPT
+982 
-997 PSALPST
+997 
-1004 PTPAASVAPTASP
+1004 APTAKP
-1017 SASRTPTA
+1017 D
-1025 SPSVSAVPSEQPIPS
+1025 V
-1040 ASPSAV
+1040 
-1046 PTPTVSPAASSTPT
+1046 
-1060 VSPLVSSAPT
+1060 
-1070 TSPSVSPSVSAPPS
+1070 
-1084 EVPAPSTLPSAI
+1084 SAI
-1096 PAPAAKPSDKPEAP
+1096 PSQAPNVDANAKPSDKSAVP
-1110 GSKPAQKGEKLRD
+1110 GKNTQPGETGQPHKPAQKGEKLQD
-1123 ENGAVYVVTKA
+1123 ESGAGYVVAKA

-1142 YQKAASTKG
+1142 YQKAAVTKG
-1151 TVVVPDTVVVNGMT
+1151 TVIVPDTVEVNGTT

-1173 KAFGTAKK
+1173 KAFGTGKK
-1181 IKTIVLGKNVKS
+1181 IKTIILGKNVKT

-1231 VRIVVPKKKK
+1231 VRIIVPKKKK
-1241 QAYRKLFYQRGLN
+1241 QAYKKLFYQRGLN

>member
-14 VAALVLGGGNGE
+14 VAALVLGGGNGGV
-26 AIQAAEDY
+26 IQAAEDY
-34 GVKNPVNTMAD
+34 EVKDPVNTMAD

-78 PVKWRV
+78 PIKWRV

-98 KLLDIQPF
+98 KLLDMQPF
-106 DENGKNSWESCTL
+106 DKNGKIDWEECTL
-119 RTWLNSTFLNTAFT
+119 RTWLNSTFLNAAFT

-144 LEMESGTTVTDNIY
+144 LETESAATVTDNIY

-165 SNPEYGFHPSIDYES
+165 SNPEYGFHPLIDCES

-195 VWWLRTLYKNG
+195 IWWLRTPHKEEH
-206 NASWVCSID
+206 ASWVYSID
-215 SQGKKTGS
+215 SQGTNRIIVVGAENS
-223 VFARD
+223 Q
-228 TSLWIRPAL
+228 WIRPAL
-237 RLKLSDRAQ
+237 RLKLSDRAH

-265 AAGSPFSYTVQGSEN
+265 TAGSLFSGTVRGSEN
-280 IDTDRS
+280 IDPDRS
-286 TVSWQ
+286 TISWQ
-291 KKEEGKWVNVAKDET
+291 KKEEGKWGDVAKDER

-314 ACVTLKAKEES
+314 ACVTLKAKEGS
-325 PFSEDDHARFNG
+325 SFVGCDYARFNG

-363 PVNPEADGSGT
+363 PTNPEADGSGT

-394 KVDET
+394 KADET

-411 VDLAG
+411 VDSAG

-429 NFNDNEAGDIDW
+429 NFNDNEAGDIAW
-441 GQSGMRKWLNST
+441 GQSDMRKWLNST
-453 GGSEKDPGFL
+453 GGLEEDPGFL
-463 QTAFTEQERAVI
+463 QTAFTEQERAMI
-475 QYREIETYISVT
+475 RYREIETIVDSD
-487 GNNIL
+487 IL
-492 KTWDSVFLL
+492 KTRDSVFLL
-501 SDLDACNVDYG
+501 STQDSVNAGYG
-512 FPANMEDASK
+512 FWTKDIESK
-522 NKVAESTA
+522 NRVAESTA
-530 YAAGKEKT
+530 YAAGKQQT
-538 VENQWWLRIFSP
+538 VENQWWLRTH
-550 MSWEGMAIRSFIKP
+550 SWVSSAEIAARVFVKP
-564 DGSFNGTMVQSDTF
+564 DGTVTGTGVQNNTF
-578 YGVRPALYINLA
+578 YGVRPALYINLD

-626 ETMGFHEADWAVAAE
+626 ETMGFHEADWAVTAE
-641 NWQKKENENWV
+641 NWQKKENGNWM
-652 DVGFEEMAEAEG
+652 DVEVEELAEAEG

-675 KENMDAPCVLN
+675 KENMEAPCVLN

-710 GLADPL
+710 GLADPS

-727 WDTIW
+727 WHTIW

-740 ETPMKW
+740 ENPMKW

-757 TLATDPSMGVE
+757 TLATDPSMGGE
-768 ERERWTNLSRIT
+768 ERKNRTNLSRIT

-795 EILPRNLYLSAAV
+795 EILPQNLYLSAAV
-808 ETPETGKNLQD
+808 ETPEAGKKLQD
-819 SIAQQSTFVTAEN
+819 SIAQQSTFLTAEN
-832 VSWEKKAANG
+832 VSWEKKAATG
-842 EDRWSAATPQEKA
+842 EGRWSAVSPQEKA
-855 DPETIY
+855 DPEMVY
-861 AVQFTVS
+861 AVQFTVG
-868 QKQAAVFHKNTQ
+868 QKQAATVFHKNTQ
-880 LYVTINRQKVPAVK
+880 LYVTINGQKVPVTR
-894 DADGNYIVR
+894 DADGNSRVR

-910 GLPPTP
+910 ELPPTP
-916 SAAPSASPS
+916 SAAPT
-925 VSASPSA
+925 VSPSA
-932 VPTPGGSPSVSA
+932 VPTPTGSPAASSIPTVS
-944 VPSASPSV
+944 PGV
-952 SASPSAVPTPGGSPS
+952 SASPSAIPKPGGSPS
-967 ASSTPTASPSASSAP
+967 ASS
-982 AASPSVSASPSAVPT
+982 
-997 PSALPST
+997 
-1004 PTPAASVAPTASP
+1004 APTAKP
-1017 SASRTPTA
+1017 D
-1025 SPSVSAVPSEQPIPS
+1025 V
-1040 ASPSAV
+1040 
-1046 PTPTVSPAASSTPT
+1046 
-1060 VSPLVSSAPT
+1060 
-1070 TSPSVSPSVSAPPS
+1070 
-1084 EVPAPSTLPSAI
+1084 SAI
-1096 PAPAAKPSDKPEAP
+1096 PSQAPNVDANAKPSDKSAVP
-1110 GSKPAQKGEKLRD
+1110 GKHAQPGETEQPHKPAQKGEKLQD
-1123 ENGAVYVVTKA
+1123 ESGAGYVVAKA

-1142 YQKAASTKG
+1142 YQKAAVTKG
-1151 TVVVPDTVVVNGMT
+1151 TVIVPDTVEVNGTT

-1173 KAFGTAKK
+1173 KAFGTGKK
-1181 IKTIVLGKNVKS
+1181 IKTIILGKNVKT

-1231 VRIVVPKKKK
+1231 VRIIVPKKKK
-1241 QAYRKLFYQRGLN
+1241 QAYKKLFYQRGLN
-1254 KKVKIRS
+1254 KKVRIRS

>member
-14 VAALVLGGGNGE
+14 VAALVLGGGNGG

-34 GVKNPVNTMAD
+34 EVKDPVNTMAD

-78 PVKWRV
+78 PIKWRV

-98 KLLDIQPF
+98 KLLDMQPF
-106 DENGKNSWESCTL
+106 DKNGKIDWEECTL
-119 RTWLNSTFLNTAFT
+119 RTWLNSTFLNAAFT

-144 LEMESGTTVTDNIY
+144 LETESAATVTDNIY

-165 SNPEYGFHPSIDYES
+165 SNPEYGFHPLIDCES
-180 NTRKAEGTDLSVFNN
+180 NTRKAEGTDLAVFDNI
-195 VWWLRTLYKNG
+195 WWLRTPHKEEH
-206 NASWVCSID
+206 ASWVYSID
-215 SQGKKTGS
+215 SQGTNRIIVVGAEK
-223 VFARD
+223 
-228 TSLWIRPAL
+228 SLWIRPAL
-237 RLKLSDRAQ
+237 RLKLSDRAH

-265 AAGSPFSYTVQGSEN
+265 TAGSLFSGTVRGSEN
-280 IDTDRS
+280 IDPDRS

-291 KKEEGKWVNVAKDET
+291 KKEEGKWVDVAKDER

-314 ACVTLKAKEES
+314 ACVTLKAKEGS
-325 PFSEDDHARFNG
+325 SFVGCDYARFNG

-363 PVNPEADGSGT
+363 PINPEADGSGT

-394 KVDET
+394 KADET

-411 VDLAG
+411 VDSAG

-429 NFNDNEAGDIDW
+429 NFNDNEAGDIAW
-441 GQSGMRKWLNST
+441 GQSDMRKWLNST
-453 GGSEKDPGFL
+453 GGSEEDPGFL

-475 QYREIETYISVT
+475 RYREIETIVDSD
-487 GNNIL
+487 IL

-501 SDLDACNVDYG
+501 STQDSCNASYG
-512 FPANMEDASK
+512 FWTKDKESK
-522 NKVAESTA
+522 NRVAESTA
-530 YAAGKEKT
+530 YAAGKQQT
-538 VENQWWLRIFSP
+538 VENQWWLRTH
-550 MSWEGMAIRSFIKP
+550 SWTSSTEIAARVLVKR
-564 DGSFNGTMVQSDTF
+564 DGIVGGDGVQNNTF
-578 YGVRPALYINLA
+578 YGVRPALYINLD

-610 VRLSV
+610 VQLSV
-615 DSPVHGRGFYA
+615 DSPEHGRGFYA

-641 NWQKKENENWV
+641 NWQKKENGSWV

-675 KENMDAPCVLN
+675 KENMEAPCVLN
-686 QGKYAQVEANDDG
+686 RGKYAQVEANDDG

-710 GLADPL
+710 GLADPS

-727 WDTIW
+727 WHTIW

-768 ERERWTNLSRIT
+768 ERKKQTNLSRIT

-795 EILPRNLYLSAAV
+795 EILPRNLYLSATV
-808 ETPETGKNLQD
+808 ETPEAGKNLQS

-832 VSWEKKAANG
+832 VSWEKKAATG
-842 EDRWSAATPQEKA
+842 EDRWSAASPQEKA
-855 DPETIY
+855 DPETVY
-861 AVQFTVS
+861 AVQFTVGP
-868 QKQAAVFHKNTQ
+868 KQAAAAFHKNTQ
-880 LYVTINRQKVPAVK
+880 LYVTINGQKVPAVK
-894 DADGNYIVR
+894 DADGSYIVR

-916 SAAPSASPS
+916 SAAPTASPS
-925 VSASPSA
+925 VSAS
-932 VPTPGGSPSVSA
+932 
-944 VPSASPSV
+944 PSASPSV
-952 SASPSAVPTPGGSPS
+952 SASPSAVPTPGGSPAASSAPTASPSVSAAPSELPDSS
-967 ASSTPTASPSASSAP
+967 ASPSAVPTPSELPSTPTPSVAPTASPSASSAP
-982 AASPSVSASPSAVPT
+982 TASPGVSASPSAVPT

-1004 PTPAASVAPTASP
+1004 PTRSVAPTASP
-1017 SASRTPTA
+1017 SASSAPTA
-1025 SPSVSAVPSEQPIPS
+1025 SPSVSAVPSEVPAPS

-1046 PTPTVSPAASSTPT
+1046 PAPTVIPDTSGTQTDNPAASSTP
-1060 VSPLVSSAPT
+1060 SANPG
-1070 TSPSVSPSVSAPPS
+1070 VSAPPS
-1084 EVPAPSTLPSAI
+1084 EVPAP
-1096 PAPAAKPSDKPEAP
+1096 AANPSDKPEAQ
-1110 GSKPAQKGEKLRD
+1110 GSKLRD
-1123 ENGAVYVVTKA
+1123 ENGAVYVITKK

-1142 YQKAASTKG
+1142 YQKAAATKG
-1151 TVVVPDTVVVNGMT
+1151 TVVVPDTIVVNGTT

-1173 KAFGTAKK
+1173 KAFETGKK
-1181 IKTIVLGKNVKS
+1181 IKTIILGKNVKS

-1201 CKTLRKIIVKT
+1201 CKALQKIVVKT

>member
-14 VAALVLGGGNGE
+14 VAALVLGGGNGGV
-26 AIQAAEDY
+26 IQAAEDY
-34 GVKNPVNTMAD
+34 EVKDPVNTMAD

-78 PVKWRV
+78 PIKWRV

-98 KLLDIQPF
+98 KLLDMQPF
-106 DENGKNSWESCTL
+106 DKNGKIDWEECTL
-119 RTWLNSTFLNTAFT
+119 RTWLNSTFLNAAFT

-144 LEMESGTTVTDNIY
+144 LETESAATVTDNIY

-165 SNPEYGFHPSIDYES
+165 SNPEYGFHPLIDCES

-195 VWWLRTLYKNG
+195 IWWLRTPIKEEH
-206 NASWVCSID
+206 ASWVCSID
-215 SQGKKTGS
+215 SQGTNRTIVIG
-223 VFARD
+223 
-228 TSLWIRPAL
+228 TENSLWIRPAL
-237 RLKLSDRAQ
+237 RLKLSDRAH

-265 AAGSPFSYTVQGSEN
+265 TAGSLFSGTVRGSEN
-280 IDTDRS
+280 IDPDRS
-286 TVSWQ
+286 MVSWQ
-291 KKEEGKWVNVAKDET
+291 KKEEGKWVDVAKDER

-314 ACVTLKAKEES
+314 ACVTLKAKEGS
-325 PFSEDDHARFNG
+325 SFVGCDYARFNG

-363 PVNPEADGSGT
+363 PTNPEADGSGT

-394 KVDET
+394 KADEA

-411 VDLAG
+411 VDSAG

-429 NFNDNEAGDIDW
+429 NFNDNEAGDIAW
-441 GQSGMRKWLNST
+441 GQSDMRKWLNST
-453 GGSEKDPGFL
+453 GGSEEDPGFL

-475 QYREIETYISVT
+475 RYREIETIVNSD
-487 GNNIL
+487 IL
-492 KTWDSVFLL
+492 KTRDSVFLL
-501 SDLDACNVDYG
+501 SAQDSVNAGYG
-512 FPANMEDASK
+512 FWTKDKESK
-522 NKVAESTA
+522 NRVAESTA
-530 YAAGKEKT
+530 YAAGKQQTE
-538 VENQWWLRIFSP
+538 ENQWWLRTHTRVS
-550 MSWEGMAIRSFIKP
+550 STEMAARVLVKP
-564 DGSFNGTMVQSDTF
+564 DGIVDGAGVKNNTF
-578 YGVRPALYINLA
+578 YGVRPALYINLD

-626 ETMGFHEADWAVAAE
+626 ETMGFHEADWAVTAE
-641 NWQKKENENWV
+641 NWQKKENGNWM
-652 DVGFEEMAEAEG
+652 DVEVEELAEAEG

-675 KENMDAPCVLN
+675 KENMEAPCVLN

-710 GLADPL
+710 GLADPS

-757 TLATDPSMGVE
+757 TLATDPSMGGE
-768 ERERWTNLSRIT
+768 ERKNRTNLSRIT

-795 EILPRNLYLSAAV
+795 EILPQNLYLSAAV
-808 ETPETGKNLQD
+808 ETPEAGKKLQD
-819 SIAQQSTFVTAEN
+819 SIAQQSTFLTAEN
-832 VSWEKKAANG
+832 VSWEKKATTG
-842 EDRWSAATPQEKA
+842 EGRWSAVSPQEKA
-855 DPETIY
+855 DPETVY
-861 AVQFTVS
+861 AVQFTVGP
-868 QKQAAVFHKNTQ
+868 KQAAAVFHKNTQ
-880 LYVTINRQKVPAVK
+880 LYVTINGQKVPVIR
-894 DADGNYIVR
+894 DADGNSRVR

-910 GLPPTP
+910 ELPPTP
-916 SAAPSASPS
+916 SAAPT
-925 VSASPSA
+925 VSPSA
-932 VPTPGGSPSVSA
+932 VPTPTGSPAASSIPTVS
-944 VPSASPSV
+944 PGV
-952 SASPSAVPTPGGSPS
+952 SASPSAIPNPGGSPS
-967 ASSTPTASPSASSAP
+967 ASS
-982 AASPSVSASPSAVPT
+982 
-997 PSALPST
+997 
-1004 PTPAASVAPTASP
+1004 APTAKPDVSVTP
-1017 SASRTPTA
+1017 S
-1025 SPSVSAVPSEQPIPS
+1025 Q
-1040 ASPSAV
+1040 
-1046 PTPTVSPAASSTPT
+1046 
-1060 VSPLVSSAPT
+1060 APN
-1070 TSPSVSPSVSAPPS
+1070 VDAN
-1084 EVPAPSTLPSAI
+1084 
-1096 PAPAAKPSDKPEAP
+1096 AKPSDKSAVP
-1110 GSKPAQKGEKLRD
+1110 GKNAQPGETGQPHKPAQKGEKLQD
-1123 ENGAVYVVTKA
+1123 ESGAGYVVAKA

-1142 YQKAASTKG
+1142 YQKAAVTKG
-1151 TVVVPDTVVVNGMT
+1151 TVIVPDTVEVNGTT

-1173 KAFGTAKK
+1173 KAFGTGKK
-1181 IKTIVLGKNVKS
+1181 IKIIILGKNVKT

-1231 VRIVVPKKKK
+1231 VRIIVPKKKK